1 MASRYNDIVTLR
13 SMKPAY
19 NIRYEGPD
27 DWKTFI
33 ANDQF
38 NDLLR
43 KTISAVRNN
52 DADNHK
58 AIWIAGTY
66 GSGKSHAGAVLKHL
80 LCDSVEDIKEYVEE
94 EYHDSKYDVLRN
106 SLLTL
111 RQGVRLFPVN
121 LYGQQ
126 DIAHEADLSL
136 QIQKEVKNALKKEG
150 ISITVKTD
158 FDNYIQHI
166 DSEPAFW
173 DLLIQNNIELKSVAP
188 DTNKLKSRLRSCDT
202 EVLDRMRMAL
212 RNGGFSIPLQTA
224 NLQNWLFEVQDELRK
239 QGIYR
244 GLLIIWD
251 EFTDIVRSDIGVQLL
266 KILQDIAEAMMSPE
280 NDSYFLF
287 LSHPSALNSLKEAE
301 RTQTMGRYHYVTYN
315 METVSAF
322 RIMSKKFKVE
332 DWDAYESHRRY
343 FCSVLD
349 ELLTEFSFSSTDPVQ
364 TKKDLSNLFPLH
376 PATANL
382 ATYFAREA
390 GSSSRSVFEFLACDA
405 VKAFFDDEAVY
416 ANNETITSDYLWDYV
431 QEYFESDSV
440 RFGAVTERFN
450 SNHVTVEAQ
459 GHDYLAVFKG
469 ILLLNALNNIANESS
484 VTPSEENILK
494 LYEGTMIY
502 DNVPSILSY
511 FNEKGIIQ
519 RQPDGNYS
527 ILYTALPSNEIQGIK
542 DELRNSTYLYTEE
555 VVNFGGIAKALMD
568 KWTQKATRQ
577 ITFKFFS
584 LSSNEYVLLNKIEN
598 FQRNAASYSV
608 ALAIFVGRTSQ
619 ELQELHA
626 IAHKAAKDER
636 FQNVCF
642 FVAETPMGEKNYE
655 RFIEYQ
661 ANATCA
667 QKHGLA
673 DQKETYSKNS
683 SEMVANWM
691 NEVRGGSITWYL
703 RQEQGVIAGSKIGST
718 VNIEIAPKIFTA
730 GLESL
735 PLIQM
740 RMSNTYWKK
749 LSVKAT
755 VDAVLSFNTKEEV
768 LSKLVP
774 QAKHVDFLFQ
784 DSIDDNLEWKSD
796 VDENHPLKLVSD
808 YIDSVLKRYKT
819 NNQVFNLGDKLQE
832 LTMPPFG
839 LFQSYGPMAMVAYA
853 MRKYVGK
860 IFDTNGKPRTAKHLV
875 DDVVE
880 VFKAWDSGK
889 SSTKLNFMFESKEA
903 GSITKNLIKRFKLDK
918 LPGYS
923 DVSSLTDARWAM
935 TNEYAT
941 KVGYPLWS
949 LKYVPDCSEEN
960 KQLIDGIIKVISDSE
975 SVKNP
980 ALMTMVAEGLKNNI
994 DLGNLLL
1001 ESANNFEKGFK
1012 NYVMS
1017 LDYIDL
1023 MEDEFAEAKTFLDGH
1038 LEGTVGLWSER
1049 GVEDTLKNWRLAQ
1062 QQERL
1067 REENKKRFHEE
1078 QEKYKNEDSD
1088 AANPGSTSTTPSWM
1102 SSDDGTDGK
1111 STPNIAA
1118 EPKAETFEMKA
1129 KRSEV
1134 ARKVMPLASNQQLR
1148 NLLQDLCDNG
1158 DMQTLDIIMKYV

>member
-1 MASRYNDIVTLR
+1 MATKYNDIVTLR

-19 NIRYEGPD
+19 NIKYEGPE
-27 DWKTFI
+27 DWKSFI

-58 AIWIAGTY
+58 PIWIAGTY

-80 LCDSVEDIKEYVEE
+80 LCDSIDKITEYVDE
-94 EYHDSKYDVLRN
+94 EYHDSKYDLLRN
-106 SLLTL
+106 SLMNL
-111 RQGVRLFPVN
+111 RHDTRLFPVN

-136 QIQKEVKNALKKEG
+136 QLQKEVKNALKKEG
-150 ISITVKTD
+150 ISITVQTD

-166 DSEPAFW
+166 ENEPAFW
-173 DLLIQNNIELKSVAP
+173 EMLIQNNDELRSVAP
-188 DTNKLKSRLRSCDT
+188 STDKLKSRLRSCDT

-212 RNGGFSIPLQTA
+212 RNGGYSIPLQTA
-224 NLQNWLFEVQDELRK
+224 NLQTWLFEVQGELRK
-239 QGIYR
+239 QGTYK

-266 KILQDIAEAMMSPE
+266 KILQNIAEAMMNPE

-332 DWDAYESHRRY
+332 DREKYELHRQY
-343 FCSVLD
+343 FCSILD
-349 ELLTEFSFSSTDPVQ
+349 ELLTEFSSSSTDPSQ
-364 TKKDLSNLFPLH
+364 TKADLSNLFPLH

-390 GSSSRSVFEFLACDA
+390 GSSSRSVFEFLASNE
-405 VKAFFDDEAVY
+405 VKAFFDDEEAY
-416 ANNETITSDYLWDYV
+416 ANKETITSDYLWDYV

-459 GHDYLAVFKG
+459 GNEYLAVFKG
-469 ILLLNALNNIANESS
+469 VLLLNALNNIANESS

-494 LYEGTMIY
+494 LFEGTMLY
-502 DNVPSILSY
+502 DNVPVILAY

-542 DELRNSTYLYTEE
+542 DDLRKTTYLYTDE
-555 VVNFGGIAKALMD
+555 VIAYGGVANAMIDRWLL
-568 KWTQKATRQ
+568 KATRQ
-577 ITFKFFS
+577 VSFKFFS
-584 LSSNEYVLLNKIEN
+584 LSSNEYVLLNKLEN
-598 FQRNAASYSV
+598 FARTVLSYSV
-608 ALAIFVGRTSQ
+608 VLAIFVGRTKQ
-619 ELQELHA
+619 ELLELQA
-626 IAHKAAKDER
+626 IVEKAVKDER
-636 FQNVCF
+636 FQKICF
-642 FVAETPMGEKNYE
+642 FVVETPMDEKKYE

-683 SEMVANWM
+683 EEMISNWM
-691 NEVRGGSITWYL
+691 SEIRSGSITWYL
-703 RQEQGVIAGSKIGST
+703 HSEQGVISGSKIASALNT
-718 VNIEIAPKIFTA
+718 NIAPKIFTA

-735 PLIQM
+735 MLIQM
-740 RMSNTYWKK
+740 RSSNTYWKK
-749 LSVKAT
+749 ASVKAT
-755 VDAVLSFNTKEEV
+755 VDSVLSYNTKQEV
-768 LSKLVP
+768 YDKLVP
-774 QAKHVDFLFQ
+774 QAKHVEYLFQ
-784 DSIDDNLEWKSD
+784 DSLDDNLEWKQD
-796 VDENHPLKLVSD
+796 VGEEHPLKKVSN
-808 YIDSVLKRYKT
+808 YIDSVLKRYRT
-819 NNQVFNLGDKLQE
+819 NNQVFNLGEKLLD
-832 LTMPPFG
+832 LTKPPYG
-839 LFQSYGPMAMVAYA
+839 LFQSYGPMAMVAFA

-875 DDVVE
+875 DDIVE
-880 VFKAWDSGK
+880 MFKVWESGK
-889 SSTKLNFMFESKEA
+889 TSTKLNFMFESKEA
-903 GSITKNLIKRFKLDK
+903 GSITKNLIKRFKLDR

-935 TNEYAT
+935 THEYSAS
-941 KVGYPLWS
+941 VGYPLWS
-949 LKYVPDCSEEN
+949 LKYVPECSDEN
-960 KQLIDGIIKVISDSE
+960 RELIDGIIKVITDSE

-980 ALMTMVAEGLKNNI
+980 QLMSKVAEGLKNNI

-1001 ESANNFEKGFK
+1001 ESANNFEIGFK
-1012 NYVMS
+1012 NYVMT
-1017 LDYIDL
+1017 LEYIN
-1023 MEDEFAEAKTFLDGH
+1023 MTEPEFAEAKQFLEGH
-1038 LEGTVGLWSER
+1038 LEGTIGLWTER

-1062 QQERL
+1062 QQQRL
-1067 REENKKRFHEE
+1067 REENGKRYQEE
-1078 QEKYKNEDSD
+1078 REKFKRAAAQQGETSD
-1088 AANPGSTSTTPSWM
+1088 ATPAWM
-1102 SSDDGTDGK
+1102 NTDGNGQENYK
-1111 STPNIAA
+1111 LAA
-1118 EPKAETFEMKA
+1118 DPQGETQELKM
-1129 KRSEV
+1129 KRSDV
-1134 ARKVMPLASNQQLR
+1134 AKKVMPLASSQMMR
-1148 NLLQDLCDNG
+1148 ELLKDLCENADE
-1158 DMQTLDIIMKYV
+1158 QTLNIIIKHVG

>member
-1 MASRYNDIVTLR
+1 MATKYNDIVTLR

-19 NIRYEGPD
+19 NIKYEGPD
-27 DWKTFI
+27 DWKSFI

-58 AIWIAGTY
+58 PIWIAGTY

-80 LCDSVEDIKEYVEE
+80 LCDSIDKITEYVDE
-94 EYHDSKYDVLRN
+94 EYHDSKYDLLRN
-106 SLLTL
+106 SLMNL
-111 RQGVRLFPVN
+111 RHDTRLFPVN

-136 QIQKEVKNALKKEG
+136 QLQKEVKNALKKEG
-150 ISITVKTD
+150 ISITVQTD

-166 DSEPAFW
+166 ENEPAFW
-173 DLLIQNNIELKSVAP
+173 EMLIQNNDELRSVAP
-188 DTNKLKSRLRSCDT
+188 STDKLKSRLRSCDT

-212 RNGGFSIPLQTA
+212 RNGGYSIPLQTA
-224 NLQNWLFEVQDELRK
+224 NLQNWLFEVQGELRK
-239 QGIYR
+239 QGTYK

-266 KILQDIAEAMMSPE
+266 KILQNIAEAMMSPE

-332 DWDAYESHRRY
+332 DREKYELHRQY
-343 FCSVLD
+343 FCSILD
-349 ELLTEFSFSSTDPVQ
+349 ELLTEFSSSSTDPSQ
-364 TKKDLSNLFPLH
+364 TKADLSNLFPLH

-390 GSSSRSVFEFLACDA
+390 GSSSRSVFEFLACNE
-405 VKAFFDDEAVY
+405 VKAFFDDEEAY
-416 ANNETITSDYLWDYV
+416 ANKETITSDYLWDYV

-459 GHDYLAVFKG
+459 GNEYLAVFKG
-469 ILLLNALNNIANESS
+469 VLLLNALNNIANESS
-484 VTPSEENILK
+484 VTPSEENIFK
-494 LYEGTMIY
+494 LFEGTMLY
-502 DNVPSILSY
+502 DNVPAILAY

-542 DELRNSTYLYTEE
+542 DDLRKTTYLYTDE
-555 VVNFGGIAKALMD
+555 VIAYGGVANAMIDRWLL
-568 KWTQKATRQ
+568 KATRQ
-577 ITFKFFS
+577 VSFKFFS
-584 LSSNEYVLLNKIEN
+584 LSSNEYVLLNKLEN
-598 FQRNAASYSV
+598 FARTALSYSV
-608 ALAIFVGRTSQ
+608 VLAIFVGRTKQ
-619 ELQELHA
+619 ELLELQA
-626 IAHKAAKDER
+626 IVEKAVKDER
-636 FQNVCF
+636 FQKICF
-642 FVAETPMGEKNYE
+642 FVVETPMDEKKYE

-683 SEMVANWM
+683 EEMISNWM
-691 NEVRGGSITWYL
+691 SEIRSGSITWYL
-703 RQEQGVIAGSKIGST
+703 HSEQGVISGSKIASALNT
-718 VNIEIAPKIFTA
+718 NIAPKIFTA

-735 PLIQM
+735 MLIQM
-740 RMSNTYWKK
+740 RSSNTYWKK
-749 LSVKAT
+749 ASVKAT
-755 VDAVLSFNTKEEV
+755 VDSVLSYNTKQEV
-768 LSKLVP
+768 YDKLVP
-774 QAKHVDFLFQ
+774 QAKHVEYLFQ
-784 DSIDDNLEWKSD
+784 DSLDDNLEWKQD
-796 VDENHPLKLVSD
+796 VGEEHPLKKVSN
-808 YIDSVLKRYKT
+808 YIDSVLKRYRT
-819 NNQVFNLGDKLQE
+819 NNQVFNLGEKLLD
-832 LTMPPFG
+832 LTKPPYG
-839 LFQSYGPMAMVAYA
+839 LFQSYGPMAMVAFA

-875 DDVVE
+875 DDIVE
-880 VFKAWDSGK
+880 MFKVWESGK
-889 SSTKLNFMFESKEA
+889 TSTKLNFMFESKEA
-903 GSITKNLIKRFKLDK
+903 GSITKNLIKRFKLDR

-935 TNEYAT
+935 THEYSAS
-941 KVGYPLWS
+941 VGYPLWS
-949 LKYVPDCSEEN
+949 LKYVPECSDEN
-960 KQLIDGIIKVISDSE
+960 RELIDGIIKVITDSE

-980 ALMTMVAEGLKNNI
+980 QLMSRVAEGLKNNI

-1001 ESANNFEKGFK
+1001 ESANNFETGFK
-1012 NYVMS
+1012 NYVMT
-1017 LDYIDL
+1017 LEYIN
-1023 MEDEFAEAKTFLDGH
+1023 MTEPEFAEAKQFLEGH
-1038 LEGTVGLWSER
+1038 LEGTIGLWTER

-1062 QQERL
+1062 QQQRL
-1067 REENKKRFHEE
+1067 REENGKRYQEE
-1078 QEKYKNEDSD
+1078 REKFKRATAQQDE
-1088 AANPGSTSTTPSWM
+1088 TSGATPAWM
-1102 SSDDGTDGK
+1102 NTDGNGQENSK
-1111 STPNIAA
+1111 LAA
-1118 EPKAETFEMKA
+1118 DPQGETQELKM
-1129 KRSEV
+1129 KRSDV
-1134 ARKVMPLASNQQLR
+1134 AKKVMPLASSQMMR
-1148 NLLQDLCDNG
+1148 ELLKDLCENADE
-1158 DMQTLDIIMKYV
+1158 QTLNIIIKHVG

>member
-1 MASRYNDIVTLR
+1 MATKYNDIVTLR

-19 NIRYEGPD
+19 NIKYEGPD
-27 DWKTFI
+27 DWKSFI

-58 AIWIAGTY
+58 PIWIAGTY

-80 LCDSVEDIKEYVEE
+80 LCDSIDKITEYVDE
-94 EYHDSKYDVLRN
+94 EYHDSKYDLLRN
-106 SLLTL
+106 SLMNL
-111 RQGVRLFPVN
+111 RHDTRLFPVN

-136 QIQKEVKNALKKEG
+136 QLQKEVKNALKKEG
-150 ISITVKTD
+150 ISITVQTD

-166 DSEPAFW
+166 ENEPAFW
-173 DLLIQNNIELKSVAP
+173 EMLIQNNDELRSVAP
-188 DTNKLKSRLRSCDT
+188 STDKLKSRLRSCDT

-212 RNGGFSIPLQTA
+212 RNGGYSIPLQTA
-224 NLQNWLFEVQDELRK
+224 NLQNWLFEVQGELRK
-239 QGIYR
+239 QGTYK

-266 KILQDIAEAMMSPE
+266 KILQNIVEAMMSPE

-332 DWDAYESHRRY
+332 DREKYELHRQY
-343 FCSVLD
+343 FCSILD
-349 ELLTEFSFSSTDPVQ
+349 ELLTEFSSSSTDPSQ
-364 TKKDLSNLFPLH
+364 TKADLSNLFPLH

-390 GSSSRSVFEFLACDA
+390 GSSSRSVFEFLACNE
-405 VKAFFDDEAVY
+405 VKAFFDDEETY
-416 ANNETITSDYLWDYV
+416 ANKETITSDYLWDYV

-440 RFGAVTERFN
+440 RFGAVTEKFN

-459 GHDYLAVFKG
+459 GNEYLAVFKG
-469 ILLLNALNNIANESS
+469 VLLLNALNNIANESS

-494 LYEGTMIY
+494 LFEGTMLY
-502 DNVPSILSY
+502 DNVPAILAY

-542 DELRNSTYLYTEE
+542 DDLRKTTYLYTDE
-555 VVNFGGIAKALMD
+555 VIVYGGVANAMIDRWLL
-568 KWTQKATRQ
+568 KATRQ
-577 ITFKFFS
+577 VSFKFFS
-584 LSSNEYVLLNKIEN
+584 LSSNEYVLLNKLEN
-598 FQRNAASYSV
+598 FSRTALSYSV
-608 ALAIFVGRTSQ
+608 VLAIFVGRTKQ
-619 ELQELHA
+619 ELIELQA
-626 IAHKAAKDER
+626 IVEKAVKDER
-636 FQNVCF
+636 FLKICF
-642 FVAETPMGEKNYE
+642 FVVQTPMDEKKYE

-683 SEMVANWM
+683 EEMISNWM
-691 NEVRGGSITWYL
+691 SEIRSGSITWYL
-703 RQEQGVIAGSKIGST
+703 HSEQGVISGSKIASALNT
-718 VNIEIAPKIFTA
+718 NIAPKIFTA

-735 PLIQM
+735 MLIQM
-740 RMSNTYWKK
+740 RNSNTYWKK
-749 LSVKAT
+749 ASVKAT
-755 VDAVLSFNTKEEV
+755 VDSVLSYNTKQEV
-768 LSKLVP
+768 YDKLVP
-774 QAKHVDFLFQ
+774 QAKHVEYLFQ
-784 DSIDDNLEWKSD
+784 DSLDDNLEWKQD
-796 VDENHPLKLVSD
+796 VGDEHPLKKVSN
-808 YIDSVLKRYKT
+808 YIDSVLKRYRT
-819 NNQVFNLGDKLQE
+819 NNQVFNLGEKLLD
-832 LTMPPFG
+832 LTKPPYG
-839 LFQSYGPMAMVAYA
+839 LFQSYGPMAMVAFA

-875 DDVVE
+875 DDIVE
-880 VFKAWDSGK
+880 MFKVWESGK
-889 SSTKLNFMFESKEA
+889 TSNKLNFMFESKEA
-903 GSITKNLIKRFKLDK
+903 GSITKNLIKRFKLDR

-935 TNEYAT
+935 THEYSAS
-941 KVGYPLWS
+941 VGYPLWS
-949 LKYVPDCSEEN
+949 LKYVPECSDEN
-960 KQLIDGIIKVISDSE
+960 RELIDGIIKVITDSE

-980 ALMTMVAEGLKNNI
+980 QLMSRVAEGLKNNI

-1012 NYVMS
+1012 NYVMG
-1017 LDYIDL
+1017 LEYIN
-1023 MEDEFAEAKTFLDGH
+1023 MTEPEFAEAKAFLGGH
-1038 LEGTVGLWSER
+1038 LEGTIGLWTER
-1049 GVEDTLKNWRLAQ
+1049 GVEDTLKNWRLDQ

-1067 REENKKRFHEE
+1067 RQENQKRFEEE
-1078 QEKYKNEDSD
+1078 QKRYKGEATTQGGNDKGVSTWMNNGSQVGGETATMAASPQFESQVMKEKRNV
-1088 AANPGSTSTTPSWM
+1088 
-1102 SSDDGTDGK
+1102 
-1111 STPNIAA
+1111 I
-1118 EPKAETFEMKA
+1118 
-1129 KRSEV
+1129 
-1134 ARKVMPLASNQQLR
+1134 ARKVMPLASNQMLR
-1148 NLLQDLCDNG
+1148 DLLQDLCENADE
-1158 DMQTLDIIMKYV
+1158 QTLNIILKHV

>member
-1 MASRYNDIVTLR
+1 MATKYNDIVTLR

-19 NIRYEGPD
+19 NIKYEGPD
-27 DWKTFI
+27 DWKSFI

-58 AIWIAGTY
+58 PIWIAGTY

-80 LCDSVEDIKEYVEE
+80 LCDSIDKITEYVDE
-94 EYHDSKYDVLRN
+94 EYHDSKYDLLRN
-106 SLLTL
+106 SLMNL
-111 RQGVRLFPVN
+111 RHDTRLFPVN

-136 QIQKEVKNALKKEG
+136 QLQKEVKNALKKEG
-150 ISITVKTD
+150 ISITVQTD

-166 DSEPAFW
+166 ENEPAFW
-173 DLLIQNNIELKSVAP
+173 EMLIQNNDELRSVAP
-188 DTNKLKSRLRSCDT
+188 STDKLKSRLRSCDT
-202 EVLDRMRMAL
+202 EVLNRMRMAL
-212 RNGGFSIPLQTA
+212 RNGGYSIPLQTA
-224 NLQNWLFEVQDELRK
+224 NLQNWLFEVQGELRK
-239 QGIYR
+239 QGTYK

-266 KILQDIAEAMMSPE
+266 KILQNIAEAMMSPE

-332 DWDAYESHRRY
+332 DWEKYELHRQY
-343 FCSVLD
+343 FCSILD
-349 ELLTEFSFSSTDPVQ
+349 ELLTEFSSSSTDPSQ
-364 TKKDLSNLFPLH
+364 TKADLSNLFPLH

-390 GSSSRSVFEFLACDA
+390 GSSSRSVFEFLACNE
-405 VKAFFDDEAVY
+405 VKAFFDDEEAY
-416 ANNETITSDYLWDYV
+416 ANKETITSDYLWDYV

-459 GHDYLAVFKG
+459 GNEYLAVFKG
-469 ILLLNALNNIANESS
+469 VLLLNALNNIANESS

-494 LYEGTMIY
+494 LFEGTMLY
-502 DNVPSILSY
+502 DNVPAILAY

-542 DELRNSTYLYTEE
+542 DDLRKTTYLYTDE
-555 VVNFGGIAKALMD
+555 VIVYGGVANAMIDRWLL
-568 KWTQKATRQ
+568 KATRQ
-577 ITFKFFS
+577 VSFKFFS
-584 LSSNEYVLLNKIEN
+584 LSSNEYVLLNKLEN
-598 FQRNAASYSV
+598 FSRTALSYSV
-608 ALAIFVGRTSQ
+608 VLAIFVGRTKQ
-619 ELQELHA
+619 ELLELQA
-626 IAHKAAKDER
+626 IVEKTVKDER
-636 FQNVCF
+636 FQKICF
-642 FVAETPMGEKNYE
+642 FVVETPMDEKKYE

-683 SEMVANWM
+683 EEMISNWM
-691 NEVRGGSITWYL
+691 SEIRSGSITWYL
-703 RQEQGVIAGSKIGST
+703 HSEQGVISGSKIASALNT
-718 VNIEIAPKIFTA
+718 NIAPKIFTA

-735 PLIQM
+735 MLIQM
-740 RMSNTYWKK
+740 RSSNTYWKK
-749 LSVKAT
+749 ASVKAT
-755 VDAVLSFNTKEEV
+755 VDSVLSYNTKQEV
-768 LSKLVP
+768 YDKLVP
-774 QAKHVDFLFQ
+774 QAKHVEYLFQ
-784 DSIDDNLEWKSD
+784 DSLDDNLEWKQD
-796 VDENHPLKLVSD
+796 VGEEHPLKKVSN
-808 YIDSVLKRYKT
+808 YIDSVLKRYRT
-819 NNQVFNLGDKLQE
+819 NNQVFNLGEKLLD
-832 LTMPPFG
+832 LTKPPYG
-839 LFQSYGPMAMVAYA
+839 LFQSYGPMAMVAFA

-875 DDVVE
+875 DDIVE
-880 VFKAWDSGK
+880 MFKVWESGK
-889 SSTKLNFMFESKEA
+889 TSTKLNFMFESKEA
-903 GSITKNLIKRFKLDK
+903 GSITKNLIKRFKLDR

-935 TNEYAT
+935 THEYSAS
-941 KVGYPLWS
+941 VGYPLWS
-949 LKYVPDCSEEN
+949 LKYVPECSDEN
-960 KQLIDGIIKVISDSE
+960 RELIDGIIKVITDSE

-980 ALMTMVAEGLKNNI
+980 QLMSRVAEGLKNNI

-1001 ESANNFEKGFK
+1001 ESANNFETGFK
-1012 NYVMS
+1012 NYVMT
-1017 LDYIDL
+1017 LEYIN
-1023 MEDEFAEAKTFLDGH
+1023 MTEPEFAEAKQFLEGH
-1038 LEGTVGLWSER
+1038 LEGTIGLWTER

-1062 QQERL
+1062 QQQRL
-1067 REENKKRFHEE
+1067 REENGKRYQEE
-1078 QEKYKNEDSD
+1078 REKFKR
-1088 AANPGSTSTTPSWM
+1088 AAAQQGETSGAIPAWM
-1102 SSDDGTDGK
+1102 NTDGNGQENPK
-1111 STPNIAA
+1111 LAA
-1118 EPKAETFEMKA
+1118 DPQGETQELKM
-1129 KRSEV
+1129 KRSDV
-1134 ARKVMPLASNQQLR
+1134 AKKVMPLASSQMVR
-1148 NLLQDLCDNG
+1148 ELLKDLCENADE
-1158 DMQTLDIIMKYV
+1158 QTLNIIIKHVG

>member
-1 MASRYNDIVTLR
+1 MATKYNDIVTLR

-19 NIRYEGPD
+19 NIKYEGPD
-27 DWKTFI
+27 DWKSFI

-58 AIWIAGTY
+58 PIWIAGTY

-80 LCDSVEDIKEYVEE
+80 LCDSIDKITEYVDE
-94 EYHDSKYDVLRN
+94 EYHDSKYDLLRN
-106 SLLTL
+106 SLMNL
-111 RQGVRLFPVN
+111 RHNTRLFPVN

-136 QIQKEVKNALKKEG
+136 QLQKEVKNALKKEG
-150 ISITVKTD
+150 ISITVQTD

-166 DSEPAFW
+166 ENEPAFW
-173 DLLIQNNIELKSVAP
+173 EMLIQNNDELRSVAP
-188 DTNKLKSRLRSCDT
+188 STDKLKSRLRSCDT

-212 RNGGFSIPLQTA
+212 RNGGYSIPLQTA
-224 NLQNWLFEVQDELRK
+224 NLQNWLFEVQGELRK
-239 QGIYR
+239 QGTYK

-266 KILQDIAEAMMSPE
+266 KILQNIAEAMMSPE

-332 DWDAYESHRRY
+332 DREKYELHRQY
-343 FCSVLD
+343 FCSILD
-349 ELLTEFSFSSTDPVQ
+349 ELLTEFSSSSTDPSQ
-364 TKKDLSNLFPLH
+364 TKADLSNLFPLH

-390 GSSSRSVFEFLACDA
+390 GSSSRSVFEFLACNE
-405 VKAFFDDEAVY
+405 VKAFFDDEEAY
-416 ANNETITSDYLWDYV
+416 ANKETITSDYLWDYV

-459 GHDYLAVFKG
+459 GNEYLAVFKG
-469 ILLLNALNNIANESS
+469 VLLLNALNNIANESS

-494 LYEGTMIY
+494 LFEGTMLY
-502 DNVPSILSY
+502 DNVPAILAY

-542 DELRNSTYLYTEE
+542 DDLRKTTYLYTDE
-555 VVNFGGIAKALMD
+555 VIVYGGVANAMID
-568 KWTQKATRQ
+568 KWLLKATRQ
-577 ITFKFFS
+577 VSFKFFS
-584 LSSNEYVLLNKIEN
+584 LSSNEYVLLNKLEN
-598 FQRNAASYSV
+598 FSRTALSYSV
-608 ALAIFVGRTSQ
+608 VLAIFVGRTKQ
-619 ELQELHA
+619 ELLELQA
-626 IAHKAAKDER
+626 IVEKAVNDER
-636 FQNVCF
+636 FLKICF
-642 FVAETPMGEKNYE
+642 FVVETPMDEKKYE

-683 SEMVANWM
+683 EEMISNWM
-691 NEVRGGSITWYL
+691 SEIRSGSITWYL
-703 RQEQGVIAGSKIGST
+703 HSEQGVISGSKIASALNT
-718 VNIEIAPKIFTA
+718 NIAPKIFTA

-735 PLIQM
+735 MLIQM
-740 RMSNTYWKK
+740 RSSNTYWKK
-749 LSVKAT
+749 ASVKAT
-755 VDAVLSFNTKEEV
+755 VDSVLSYNTKLEV
-768 LSKLVP
+768 YDKLVP
-774 QAKHVDFLFQ
+774 QAKHVEYLFQ
-784 DSIDDNLEWKSD
+784 DSLDDNLEWKQD
-796 VDENHPLKLVSD
+796 VDEEHPLKKVSN
-808 YIDSVLKRYKT
+808 YIDSVLKRYRT
-819 NNQVFNLGDKLQE
+819 NNQVFNLGEKLLD
-832 LTMPPFG
+832 LTKPPYG
-839 LFQSYGPMAMVAYA
+839 LFQSYGPMAMVAFA
-853 MRKYVGK
+853 MLKYVGK

-875 DDVVE
+875 DDIVE
-880 VFKAWDSGK
+880 MFKVWESGK
-889 SSTKLNFMFESKEA
+889 TSTKLNFMFESKEA
-903 GSITKNLIKRFKLDK
+903 GSITKNLIKRFKLDR

-935 TNEYAT
+935 THEYSAS
-941 KVGYPLWS
+941 VGYPLWS
-949 LKYVPDCSEEN
+949 LKYVPECSDEN
-960 KQLIDGIIKVISDSE
+960 RELIDGIIKVITDSE

-980 ALMTMVAEGLKNNI
+980 QLMSRVAEGLKNNI

-1001 ESANNFEKGFK
+1001 ESANNFETGFK
-1012 NYVMS
+1012 NYVMT
-1017 LDYIDL
+1017 LEYIN
-1023 MEDEFAEAKTFLDGH
+1023 MTESEFAEAKQFLEGH
-1038 LEGTVGLWSER
+1038 LEGTIGLWTER

-1062 QQERL
+1062 QQQRL
-1067 REENKKRFHEE
+1067 REENEKRYQEEREKFKRAAAQQGETSGATPAWMNTDGNE
-1078 QEKYKNEDSD
+1078 QENSKL
-1088 AANPGSTSTTPSWM
+1088 AA
-1102 SSDDGTDGK
+1102 D
-1111 STPNIAA
+1111 
-1118 EPKAETFEMKA
+1118 PKGETQELKM
-1129 KRSEV
+1129 KRSDV
-1134 ARKVMPLASNQQLR
+1134 AKKVMPLASSQMMR
-1148 NLLQDLCDNG
+1148 ELLKDLCENADE
-1158 DMQTLDIIMKYV
+1158 QTLNIIIKHVG

>member
-1 MASRYNDIVTLR
+1 MATKYNDIVTLR

-19 NIRYEGPD
+19 NIKYEGPD
-27 DWKTFI
+27 DWKSFI

-58 AIWIAGTY
+58 PIWIAGTY

-80 LCDSVEDIKEYVEE
+80 LCDSIDKITEYVDE
-94 EYHDSKYDVLRN
+94 EYHDSKYDLLRN
-106 SLLTL
+106 SLMNL
-111 RQGVRLFPVN
+111 RHDTRLFPVN

-136 QIQKEVKNALKKEG
+136 QLQKEVKNALKKEG
-150 ISITVKTD
+150 ISITVQTD

-166 DSEPAFW
+166 ENEPAFW
-173 DLLIQNNIELKSVAP
+173 EMLIQNNDELRSVAP
-188 DTNKLKSRLRSCDT
+188 STDKLKSRLRSCDT

-212 RNGGFSIPLQTA
+212 RNGGYSIPLQTA
-224 NLQNWLFEVQDELRK
+224 NLQNWLFEVQGELRK
-239 QGIYR
+239 QGTYK

-266 KILQDIAEAMMSPE
+266 KILQNIAEAMMSPE

-332 DWDAYESHRRY
+332 DREKYELHRQY
-343 FCSVLD
+343 FCSILD
-349 ELLTEFSFSSTDPVQ
+349 ELLTEFSSSSTDPSQ
-364 TKKDLSNLFPLH
+364 TKADLSNLFPLH

-390 GSSSRSVFEFLACDA
+390 GSSSRSVFEFLACNE
-405 VKAFFDDEAVY
+405 VKAFFDDEEAY
-416 ANNETITSDYLWDYV
+416 ANKETITSDYLWDYV

-459 GHDYLAVFKG
+459 GNEYLAVFKG
-469 ILLLNALNNIANESS
+469 VLLLNALNNIANESS

-494 LYEGTMIY
+494 LFEGTMLY
-502 DNVPSILSY
+502 DNVPAILAY

-542 DELRNSTYLYTEE
+542 DDLRKTTYLYTDE
-555 VVNFGGIAKALMD
+555 VIAYGGVANAMIDRWLL
-568 KWTQKATRQ
+568 KATRQ
-577 ITFKFFS
+577 VSFKFFS
-584 LSSNEYVLLNKIEN
+584 LSSNEYVLLNKLEN
-598 FQRNAASYSV
+598 FARTALSYSV
-608 ALAIFVGRTSQ
+608 VLAIFVGRTKQ
-619 ELQELHA
+619 ELLELQA
-626 IAHKAAKDER
+626 IVEKAVKDER
-636 FQNVCF
+636 FQKICF
-642 FVAETPMGEKNYE
+642 FVVETPMDEKKYE

-683 SEMVANWM
+683 EEMISNWM
-691 NEVRGGSITWYL
+691 SEIRSGSITWYL
-703 RQEQGVIAGSKIGST
+703 HSEQGVISGSKIASALNT
-718 VNIEIAPKIFTA
+718 NIAPKIFTA

-735 PLIQM
+735 MLIQM
-740 RMSNTYWKK
+740 RNSNTYWKK
-749 LSVKAT
+749 ASVKAT
-755 VDAVLSFNTKEEV
+755 VDSVLSYNTKQEV
-768 LSKLVP
+768 YDKLVP
-774 QAKHVDFLFQ
+774 QAKHVEYLFQ
-784 DSIDDNLEWKSD
+784 DSLDDNLEWKQD
-796 VDENHPLKLVSD
+796 VGEEHPLKKVSN
-808 YIDSVLKRYKT
+808 YIDSVLKRYRT
-819 NNQVFNLGDKLQE
+819 NNQVFNLGEKLLD
-832 LTMPPFG
+832 LTKPPYG
-839 LFQSYGPMAMVAYA
+839 LFQSYGPMAMVAFA

-875 DDVVE
+875 DDIVE
-880 VFKAWDSGK
+880 MFKVWESGK
-889 SSTKLNFMFESKEA
+889 TSTKLNFMFESKEA
-903 GSITKNLIKRFKLDK
+903 GSITKNLIKRFKLDR

-935 TNEYAT
+935 THEYSAS
-941 KVGYPLWS
+941 VGYPLWS
-949 LKYVPDCSEEN
+949 LKYVPECSDEN
-960 KQLIDGIIKVISDSE
+960 RELIDGIIKVITDSE

-980 ALMTMVAEGLKNNI
+980 QLMSKVAEGLKNNI

-1001 ESANNFEKGFK
+1001 ESANNFETGFK
-1012 NYVMS
+1012 KYVMT
-1017 LDYIDL
+1017 LEYIN
-1023 MEDEFAEAKTFLDGH
+1023 MTEPEFAEAKQFLEGH
-1038 LEGTVGLWSER
+1038 LEGTIGLWTER
-1049 GVEDTLKNWRLAQ
+1049 GVEDTLKDWRLAQ
-1062 QQERL
+1062 QQQRL
-1067 REENKKRFHEE
+1067 REENGKRYQEE
-1078 QEKYKNEDSD
+1078 REKFKRAAAQQGETSD
-1088 AANPGSTSTTPSWM
+1088 ATPAWM
-1102 SSDDGTDGK
+1102 NTDGNGQENSK
-1111 STPNIAA
+1111 LVADPQG
-1118 EPKAETFEMKA
+1118 ETQELKM
-1129 KRSEV
+1129 KRSDV
-1134 ARKVMPLASNQQLR
+1134 AKKVMPLASSQMMR
-1148 NLLQDLCDNG
+1148 ELLKDLCENADE
-1158 DMQTLDIIMKYV
+1158 QTLNIIIKHVG

>member
-1 MASRYNDIVTLR
+1 MATKYNDIVTLR

-19 NIRYEGPD
+19 NIKYEGPD
-27 DWKTFI
+27 DWKSFI

-58 AIWIAGTY
+58 PIWIAGTY

-80 LCDSVEDIKEYVEE
+80 LCDSIDKITEYVDE
-94 EYHDSKYDVLRN
+94 EYHDSKYDLLRN
-106 SLLTL
+106 SLMNL
-111 RQGVRLFPVN
+111 RHDTRLFPVN

-136 QIQKEVKNALKKEG
+136 QLQKEVKNALKKEG
-150 ISITVKTD
+150 ISITVQTD

-166 DSEPAFW
+166 ENEPAFW
-173 DLLIQNNIELKSVAP
+173 EMLIQNNDELRSVAP
-188 DTNKLKSRLRSCDT
+188 STDKLKSRLRSCDT
-202 EVLDRMRMAL
+202 EVLNRMRMAL
-212 RNGGFSIPLQTA
+212 RNGGYSIPLQTA
-224 NLQNWLFEVQDELRK
+224 NLQNWLFEVQGELRK
-239 QGIYR
+239 QGTYK

-266 KILQDIAEAMMSPE
+266 KILQNIAEAMMSPE

-332 DWDAYESHRRY
+332 DWEKYELHRQY
-343 FCSVLD
+343 FCSILD
-349 ELLTEFSFSSTDPVQ
+349 ELLTEFSSSSTDPSQ
-364 TKKDLSNLFPLH
+364 TKADLSNLFPLH

-390 GSSSRSVFEFLACDA
+390 GSSSRSVFEFLACNE
-405 VKAFFDDEAVY
+405 VKAFFDDEEAY
-416 ANNETITSDYLWDYV
+416 ANKETITSDYLWDYV

-459 GHDYLAVFKG
+459 GNEYLAVFKG
-469 ILLLNALNNIANESS
+469 VLLLNALNNIANESS

-494 LYEGTMIY
+494 LFEGTMLY
-502 DNVPSILSY
+502 DNVPAILAY

-542 DELRNSTYLYTEE
+542 DDLRKTTYLYTDE
-555 VVNFGGIAKALMD
+555 VIVYGGVANAMIDRWLL
-568 KWTQKATRQ
+568 KATRQ
-577 ITFKFFS
+577 VSFKFFS
-584 LSSNEYVLLNKIEN
+584 LSSNEYVLLNKLEN
-598 FQRNAASYSV
+598 FSRTALSYSV
-608 ALAIFVGRTSQ
+608 VLAIFVGRTKQ
-619 ELQELHA
+619 ELLELQA
-626 IAHKAAKDER
+626 IVEKTVKDER
-636 FQNVCF
+636 FQKICF
-642 FVAETPMGEKNYE
+642 FVVETPMDEKKYE

-683 SEMVANWM
+683 EEMISNWM
-691 NEVRGGSITWYL
+691 SEIRSGSITWYL
-703 RQEQGVIAGSKIGST
+703 HSEQGVISGSKIASALNT
-718 VNIEIAPKIFTA
+718 NIAPKIFTA

-735 PLIQM
+735 MLIQM
-740 RMSNTYWKK
+740 RSSNTYWKK
-749 LSVKAT
+749 ASVKAT
-755 VDAVLSFNTKEEV
+755 VDSVLSYNTKQEV
-768 LSKLVP
+768 YDKLVP
-774 QAKHVDFLFQ
+774 QAKHVEYLFQ
-784 DSIDDNLEWKSD
+784 DSLDDNLEWKQD
-796 VDENHPLKLVSD
+796 VGEEHPLKKVSN
-808 YIDSVLKRYKT
+808 YIDSVLKRYRT
-819 NNQVFNLGDKLQE
+819 NNQVFNLGEKLLD
-832 LTMPPFG
+832 LTKPPYG
-839 LFQSYGPMAMVAYA
+839 LFQSYGPMAMVAFA

-875 DDVVE
+875 DDIVE
-880 VFKAWDSGK
+880 MFKVWESGK
-889 SSTKLNFMFESKEA
+889 TSTKLNFMFESKEA
-903 GSITKNLIKRFKLDK
+903 GSITKNLIKRFKLDR

-935 TNEYAT
+935 THEYSAS
-941 KVGYPLWS
+941 VGYPLWS
-949 LKYVPDCSEEN
+949 LKYVPECSDEN
-960 KQLIDGIIKVISDSE
+960 RELIDGIIKVITDSE

-980 ALMTMVAEGLKNNI
+980 QLMSRVAEGLKNNI

-1001 ESANNFEKGFK
+1001 ESANNFETGFK
-1012 NYVMS
+1012 NYVMT
-1017 LDYIDL
+1017 LEYIN
-1023 MEDEFAEAKTFLDGH
+1023 MTEPEFAEAKQFLEGH
-1038 LEGTVGLWSER
+1038 LEGTIGLWTER

-1062 QQERL
+1062 QQQRL
-1067 REENKKRFHEE
+1067 REENGKRYQEE
-1078 QEKYKNEDSD
+1078 REKFKR
-1088 AANPGSTSTTPSWM
+1088 AAAQQGETSGATPAWM
-1102 SSDDGTDGK
+1102 NTDGNGQENPK
-1111 STPNIAA
+1111 LAA
-1118 EPKAETFEMKA
+1118 DPQGETQELKM
-1129 KRSEV
+1129 KRSDV
-1134 ARKVMPLASNQQLR
+1134 AKKVMPLASSQMMR
-1148 NLLQDLCDNG
+1148 ELLKDLCENADE
-1158 DMQTLDIIMKYV
+1158 QTLNIIIKHVG

>member
-1 MASRYNDIVTLR
+1 MATKYNDIVTLR

-19 NIRYEGPD
+19 NIKYEGPD
-27 DWKTFI
+27 DWKSFI

-58 AIWIAGTY
+58 PIWIAGTY

-80 LCDSVEDIKEYVEE
+80 LCDSIDKITEYVDE
-94 EYHDSKYDVLRN
+94 EYHDSKYDLLRN
-106 SLLTL
+106 SLMNL
-111 RQGVRLFPVN
+111 RHDTRLFPVN

-136 QIQKEVKNALKKEG
+136 QLQKEVKNALKKEG
-150 ISITVKTD
+150 ISITVQTD

-166 DSEPAFW
+166 ENEPAFW
-173 DLLIQNNIELKSVAP
+173 EMLIQNNDELRSVAP
-188 DTNKLKSRLRSCDT
+188 STDKLKSRLRSCDT
-202 EVLDRMRMAL
+202 EVLNRMRMAL
-212 RNGGFSIPLQTA
+212 RNGGYSIPLQTA
-224 NLQNWLFEVQDELRK
+224 NLQNWLFEVQGELRK
-239 QGIYR
+239 QGTYK

-266 KILQDIAEAMMSPE
+266 KILQNIAEAMMSPE

-332 DWDAYESHRRY
+332 DREKYELHRQY
-343 FCSVLD
+343 FCSILD
-349 ELLTEFSFSSTDPVQ
+349 ELLTEFSSSSTDPSQ
-364 TKKDLSNLFPLH
+364 TKADLSNLFPLH

-390 GSSSRSVFEFLACDA
+390 GSSSRSVFEFLACKE
-405 VKAFFDDEAVY
+405 VKAFFDDEEAY
-416 ANNETITSDYLWDYV
+416 ANKETITSDYLWDYV

-459 GHDYLAVFKG
+459 GNEYLAVFKG
-469 ILLLNALNNIANESS
+469 VLLLNALNNIANESS

-494 LYEGTMIY
+494 LFEGTMLY
-502 DNVPSILSY
+502 DNVPAILAY

-542 DELRNSTYLYTEE
+542 DDLRKTTYLYTDE
-555 VVNFGGIAKALMD
+555 VIVYGGVANAMIDRWLL
-568 KWTQKATRQ
+568 KATRQ
-577 ITFKFFS
+577 VSFKFFS
-584 LSSNEYVLLNKIEN
+584 LSSNEYVLLNKLEN
-598 FQRNAASYSV
+598 FSRTALSYSV
-608 ALAIFVGRTSQ
+608 VLAIFVGRTKQ
-619 ELQELHA
+619 ELLELQA
-626 IAHKAAKDER
+626 IVEKTVKDER
-636 FQNVCF
+636 FQKICF
-642 FVAETPMGEKNYE
+642 FVVETPMDEKKYE

-683 SEMVANWM
+683 EEMISNWM
-691 NEVRGGSITWYL
+691 SEIRSGSITWYL
-703 RQEQGVIAGSKIGST
+703 HSEQGVISGSKIASALNT
-718 VNIEIAPKIFTA
+718 NIAPKIFTA

-735 PLIQM
+735 MLIQM
-740 RMSNTYWKK
+740 RSSNTYWKK
-749 LSVKAT
+749 ASVKAT
-755 VDAVLSFNTKEEV
+755 VDSVLSYNTKQEV
-768 LSKLVP
+768 YDKLVP
-774 QAKHVDFLFQ
+774 QAKHVEYLFQ
-784 DSIDDNLEWKSD
+784 DSLDDNLEWKQD
-796 VDENHPLKLVSD
+796 VGEEHPLKKVSN
-808 YIDSVLKRYKT
+808 YIDSVLKRYRT
-819 NNQVFNLGDKLQE
+819 NNQVFNLGEKLLD
-832 LTMPPFG
+832 LTKPPYG
-839 LFQSYGPMAMVAYA
+839 LFQSYGPMAMVAFA

-875 DDVVE
+875 DDIVE
-880 VFKAWDSGK
+880 MFKVWESGK
-889 SSTKLNFMFESKEA
+889 TSTKLNFMFESKEA
-903 GSITKNLIKRFKLDK
+903 GSITKNLIKRFKLDR

-935 TNEYAT
+935 THEYSAS
-941 KVGYPLWS
+941 VGYPLWS
-949 LKYVPDCSEEN
+949 LKYVPECSDEN
-960 KQLIDGIIKVISDSE
+960 RELIDGIIKVITDSE

-980 ALMTMVAEGLKNNI
+980 QLMSRVAEGLKNNI

-1001 ESANNFEKGFK
+1001 ESANNFETGFK
-1012 NYVMS
+1012 NYVMT
-1017 LDYIDL
+1017 LEYIN
-1023 MEDEFAEAKTFLDGH
+1023 MTEPEFAEAKQFLEGH
-1038 LEGTVGLWSER
+1038 LEGTIGLWTER

-1062 QQERL
+1062 QQQRL
-1067 REENKKRFHEE
+1067 REENGKRYQEE
-1078 QEKYKNEDSD
+1078 REKFKR
-1088 AANPGSTSTTPSWM
+1088 AAAQQGETSGATPAWM
-1102 SSDDGTDGK
+1102 NTDGNGQENPK
-1111 STPNIAA
+1111 LAA
-1118 EPKAETFEMKA
+1118 DPQGETQELKM
-1129 KRSEV
+1129 KRSDV
-1134 ARKVMPLASNQQLR
+1134 AKKVMPLASSQMMR
-1148 NLLQDLCDNG
+1148 ELLKDLCENADE
-1158 DMQTLDIIMKYV
+1158 QTLNIIIKHVG

>member
-1 MASRYNDIVTLR
+1 MATKYNDIVTLR

-19 NIRYEGPD
+19 NIKYEGPE
-27 DWKTFI
+27 DWKSFI

-58 AIWIAGTY
+58 PIWIAGTY

-80 LCDSVEDIKEYVEE
+80 LCDSIDKITEYVDE
-94 EYHDSKYDVLRN
+94 EYHDSKYDLLRN
-106 SLLTL
+106 SLMNL
-111 RQGVRLFPVN
+111 RHDTRLFPVN

-136 QIQKEVKNALKKEG
+136 QLQKEVKNALKKEG
-150 ISITVKTD
+150 ITITVQTD

-166 DSEPAFW
+166 ENEPAFW
-173 DLLIQNNIELKSVAP
+173 EMLIQNNDELRSVAP
-188 DTNKLKSRLRSCDT
+188 STDKLKSRLRSCDT

-212 RNGGFSIPLQTA
+212 RNGGYSIPLQTA
-224 NLQNWLFEVQDELRK
+224 NLQTWLFEVQEELRK
-239 QGIYR
+239 QGTYK

-266 KILQDIAEAMMSPE
+266 KILQNIAEAMMNPE

-322 RIMSKKFKVE
+322 RIISKKFKVE
-332 DWDAYESHRRY
+332 DREKYELHRQY
-343 FCSVLD
+343 FCSILD
-349 ELLTEFSFSSTDPVQ
+349 ELLTEFSSSSTDPSQ
-364 TKKDLSNLFPLH
+364 TKADLSNLFPLH

-390 GSSSRSVFEFLACDA
+390 GSSSRSVFEFLACNE
-405 VKAFFDDEAVY
+405 VKAFFDDEEAY
-416 ANNETITSDYLWDYV
+416 ANKETITSDYLWDYV

-459 GHDYLAVFKG
+459 GNEYLAVFKG
-469 ILLLNALNNIANESS
+469 VLLLNALNNIANESS

-494 LYEGTMIY
+494 LFEGTMLY
-502 DNVPSILSY
+502 DNVPAILAY

-542 DELRNSTYLYTEE
+542 DDLRKTTYLYTDE
-555 VVNFGGIAKALMD
+555 VIAYGGVANAMIDRWLL
-568 KWTQKATRQ
+568 KATRQ
-577 ITFKFFS
+577 VSFKFFS
-584 LSSNEYVLLNKIEN
+584 LSSNEYVLLNKLEN
-598 FQRNAASYSV
+598 FARTALSYSV
-608 ALAIFVGRTSQ
+608 VLAIFVGRTKQ
-619 ELQELHA
+619 ELLELQA
-626 IAHKAAKDER
+626 IVEKAVKDER
-636 FQNVCF
+636 FQKICF
-642 FVAETPMGEKNYE
+642 FVVETPMDEKKYE

-683 SEMVANWM
+683 EEMISNWM
-691 NEVRGGSITWYL
+691 SEIRSGSITWYL
-703 RQEQGVIAGSKIGST
+703 HSEQGVISGSKIASALNT
-718 VNIEIAPKIFTA
+718 NIAPKIFTA

-735 PLIQM
+735 MLIQM
-740 RMSNTYWKK
+740 RSSNTYWKK
-749 LSVKAT
+749 ASVKAT
-755 VDAVLSFNTKEEV
+755 VDSVLSYNTKQEV
-768 LSKLVP
+768 YDKLVP
-774 QAKHVDFLFQ
+774 QAKHVEYLFQ
-784 DSIDDNLEWKSD
+784 DSLDDNLEWKQD
-796 VDENHPLKLVSD
+796 VGEEHPLKKVSN
-808 YIDSVLKRYKT
+808 YIDSVLKRYRT
-819 NNQVFNLGDKLQE
+819 NNQVFNLGEKLLD
-832 LTMPPFG
+832 LTKPPYG
-839 LFQSYGPMAMVAYA
+839 LFQSYGPMAMVAFA

-875 DDVVE
+875 DDIVE
-880 VFKAWDSGK
+880 MFKVWESGK
-889 SSTKLNFMFESKEA
+889 TSTKLNFMFESKEA
-903 GSITKNLIKRFKLDK
+903 GSITKNLIKRFKLDR

-935 TNEYAT
+935 THEYSAS
-941 KVGYPLWS
+941 VGYPLWS
-949 LKYVPDCSEEN
+949 LKYVPECSDEN
-960 KQLIDGIIKVISDSE
+960 RELIDGIIKVITDSE

-980 ALMTMVAEGLKNNI
+980 QLMSKVAEGLKNNI

-1001 ESANNFEKGFK
+1001 ESANNFETGFK
-1012 NYVMS
+1012 NYVMT
-1017 LDYIDL
+1017 LEYIN
-1023 MEDEFAEAKTFLDGH
+1023 MTEPEFAEAKQFLEGH
-1038 LEGTVGLWSER
+1038 LEGTIGLWTER

-1062 QQERL
+1062 QQQRL
-1067 REENKKRFHEE
+1067 REENGKRYQEE
-1078 QEKYKNEDSD
+1078 REKFKR
-1088 AANPGSTSTTPSWM
+1088 AAAQQGETSGATPAWM
-1102 SSDDGTDGK
+1102 NTDGNGQENSK
-1111 STPNIAA
+1111 LAA
-1118 EPKAETFEMKA
+1118 DPQGETQELKM
-1129 KRSEV
+1129 KRSDV
-1134 ARKVMPLASNQQLR
+1134 AKKVMPLASSQMMR
-1148 NLLQDLCDNG
+1148 ELLKDLCENADE
-1158 DMQTLDIIMKYV
+1158 QTLNIIIKHVG

>member
-1 MASRYNDIVTLR
+1 MATKYNDIVTLR

-19 NIRYEGPD
+19 NIKYEGPD
-27 DWKTFI
+27 DWKSFI

-58 AIWIAGTY
+58 PIWIAGTY

-80 LCDSVEDIKEYVEE
+80 LCDSIDKITEYVDE
-94 EYHDSKYDVLRN
+94 EYHDSKYDLLRN
-106 SLLTL
+106 SLMNL
-111 RQGVRLFPVN
+111 RHDTRLFPVN

-136 QIQKEVKNALKKEG
+136 QLQKEVKNALKKEG
-150 ISITVKTD
+150 ISITVQTD

-166 DSEPAFW
+166 ENEPAFW
-173 DLLIQNNIELKSVAP
+173 EMLIQNNDELRSVAP
-188 DTNKLKSRLRSCDT
+188 STDKLKSRLRSCDT

-212 RNGGFSIPLQTA
+212 RNGGYSIPLQTA
-224 NLQNWLFEVQDELRK
+224 NLQNWLFEVQGELRK
-239 QGIYR
+239 QGTYK

-266 KILQDIAEAMMSPE
+266 KILQNIAEAMMSPE

-332 DWDAYESHRRY
+332 DREKYELHRQY
-343 FCSVLD
+343 FCSILD
-349 ELLTEFSFSSTDPVQ
+349 ELLTEFSSSSTDPSQ
-364 TKKDLSNLFPLH
+364 TKADLSNLFPLH

-390 GSSSRSVFEFLACDA
+390 GSSSRSVFEFLACNE
-405 VKAFFDDEAVY
+405 VKAFFDDEEAY
-416 ANNETITSDYLWDYV
+416 ANKETITSDYLWDYV

-440 RFGAVTERFN
+440 RFGAVTEKFN

-459 GHDYLAVFKG
+459 GNEYLAVFKG
-469 ILLLNALNNIANESS
+469 VLLLNALNNIANESS

-494 LYEGTMIY
+494 LFEGTMLY
-502 DNVPSILSY
+502 DNVPAILAY

-542 DELRNSTYLYTEE
+542 DDLRKTTYLYTDE
-555 VVNFGGIAKALMD
+555 VIVYGGVANAMIDRWLL
-568 KWTQKATRQ
+568 KATRQ
-577 ITFKFFS
+577 VSFKFFS
-584 LSSNEYVLLNKIEN
+584 LSSNEYVLLNKLEN
-598 FQRNAASYSV
+598 FSRTALSYSV
-608 ALAIFVGRTSQ
+608 VLAIFVGRTKQ
-619 ELQELHA
+619 ELIELQA
-626 IAHKAAKDER
+626 IVEKAVKDER
-636 FQNVCF
+636 FLKICF
-642 FVAETPMGEKNYE
+642 FVVQTPMDEKKYE

-683 SEMVANWM
+683 EEMISNWM
-691 NEVRGGSITWYL
+691 SEIRSGSITWYL
-703 RQEQGVIAGSKIGST
+703 HSEQGVISGSKIASALNT
-718 VNIEIAPKIFTA
+718 NIAPKIFTA

-735 PLIQM
+735 MLIQM
-740 RMSNTYWKK
+740 RSSNTYWKK
-749 LSVKAT
+749 ASVKAT
-755 VDAVLSFNTKEEV
+755 VDSVLSYNTKQEV
-768 LSKLVP
+768 YDKLVP
-774 QAKHVDFLFQ
+774 QAKHVEYLFQ
-784 DSIDDNLEWKSD
+784 DSLDDNLEWKQD
-796 VDENHPLKLVSD
+796 VGDEHPLKKVSN
-808 YIDSVLKRYKT
+808 YIDSVLKRYRT
-819 NNQVFNLGDKLQE
+819 NNQVFNLGEKLLD
-832 LTMPPFG
+832 LTKPPYG
-839 LFQSYGPMAMVAYA
+839 LFQSYGPMAMVAFA

-875 DDVVE
+875 DDIVE
-880 VFKAWDSGK
+880 MFKVWESGK
-889 SSTKLNFMFESKEA
+889 TSNKLNFMFESKEA
-903 GSITKNLIKRFKLDK
+903 GSITKNLIKRFKLDR

-935 TNEYAT
+935 THEYST
-941 KVGYPLWS
+941 SVGYPLWS
-949 LKYVPDCSEEN
+949 LKYVPECSDEN
-960 KQLIDGIIKVISDSE
+960 RELIDGIIKVITDSE

-980 ALMTMVAEGLKNNI
+980 QLMSRVAEGLKNNI

-1012 NYVMS
+1012 NYVMG
-1017 LDYIDL
+1017 LEYIN
-1023 MEDEFAEAKTFLDGH
+1023 MTEPEFAEAKAFLGGH
-1038 LEGTVGLWSER
+1038 LEGTIGLWTER
-1049 GVEDTLKNWRLAQ
+1049 GVEDTLKNWRLDQ

-1067 REENKKRFHEE
+1067 RQENQKRFEEE
-1078 QEKYKNEDSD
+1078 QKRYKGEATTQGGNDKGVSTWMNNGSQVGGETATM
-1088 AANPGSTSTTPSWM
+1088 AASPQFESQ
-1102 SSDDGTDGK
+1102 
-1111 STPNIAA
+1111 
-1118 EPKAETFEMKA
+1118 EMKE
-1129 KRSEV
+1129 KRNV
-1134 ARKVMPLASNQQLR
+1134 IARKVMPLASNQMLR
-1148 NLLQDLCDNG
+1148 DLLQDLCENADE
-1158 DMQTLDIIMKYV
+1158 QTLNIIMKHV

>member
-1 MASRYNDIVTLR
+1 MATKYNDIVTLR

-19 NIRYEGPD
+19 NIKYEGPD
-27 DWKTFI
+27 DWKSFI

-58 AIWIAGTY
+58 PIWIAGTY

-80 LCDSVEDIKEYVEE
+80 LCDSIDKITEYVDE
-94 EYHDSKYDVLRN
+94 EYHDSKYDLLRN
-106 SLLTL
+106 SLMNL
-111 RQGVRLFPVN
+111 RHDTRLFPVN

-136 QIQKEVKNALKKEG
+136 QLQKEVKNALKKEG
-150 ISITVKTD
+150 ISITVQTD

-166 DSEPAFW
+166 ENEPAFW
-173 DLLIQNNIELKSVAP
+173 EMLIQNNDELRSVAP
-188 DTNKLKSRLRSCDT
+188 STDKLKSRLRSCDT

-212 RNGGFSIPLQTA
+212 RNGGYSIPLQTA
-224 NLQNWLFEVQDELRK
+224 NLQNWLFEVQGELRK
-239 QGIYR
+239 QGTYK

-266 KILQDIAEAMMSPE
+266 KILQNIAEAMMSPE

-332 DWDAYESHRRY
+332 DREKYELHRQY
-343 FCSVLD
+343 FCSILD
-349 ELLTEFSFSSTDPVQ
+349 ELLTEFSSSSTDPSQ
-364 TKKDLSNLFPLH
+364 TKADLSNLFPLH

-390 GSSSRSVFEFLACDA
+390 GSSSRSVFEFLACNE
-405 VKAFFDDEAVY
+405 VKAFFDDEEAY
-416 ANNETITSDYLWDYV
+416 ANKETITSDYLWDYV

-440 RFGAVTERFN
+440 RFGAVTEKFN

-459 GHDYLAVFKG
+459 GNEYLAVFKG
-469 ILLLNALNNIANESS
+469 VLLLNALNNIANESS

-494 LYEGTMIY
+494 LFEGTMLY
-502 DNVPSILSY
+502 DNVPAILAY

-542 DELRNSTYLYTEE
+542 DDLRKTTYLYTDE
-555 VVNFGGIAKALMD
+555 VIVYGGVANAMIDRWLL
-568 KWTQKATRQ
+568 KATRQ
-577 ITFKFFS
+577 VSFKFFS
-584 LSSNEYVLLNKIEN
+584 LSSNEYVLLNKLEN
-598 FQRNAASYSV
+598 FSRTALSYSV
-608 ALAIFVGRTSQ
+608 VLAIFVGRTKQ
-619 ELQELHA
+619 ELIELQA
-626 IAHKAAKDER
+626 IVEKAVKDER
-636 FQNVCF
+636 FLKICF
-642 FVAETPMGEKNYE
+642 FVVQTPMDEKKYE

-683 SEMVANWM
+683 EEMISNWM
-691 NEVRGGSITWYL
+691 SEIRSGSITWYL
-703 RQEQGVIAGSKIGST
+703 HSEQGVISGSKIASALNT
-718 VNIEIAPKIFTA
+718 NIAPKIFTA

-735 PLIQM
+735 MLIQM
-740 RMSNTYWKK
+740 RSSNTYWKK
-749 LSVKAT
+749 ASVKAT
-755 VDAVLSFNTKEEV
+755 VDSVLSYNTKQEV
-768 LSKLVP
+768 YDKLVP
-774 QAKHVDFLFQ
+774 QAKHVEYLFQ
-784 DSIDDNLEWKSD
+784 DSLDDNLEWKQD
-796 VDENHPLKLVSD
+796 VGDEHPLKKVSN
-808 YIDSVLKRYKT
+808 YIDSVLKRYRT
-819 NNQVFNLGDKLQE
+819 NNQVFNLGEKLLD
-832 LTMPPFG
+832 LTKPPYG
-839 LFQSYGPMAMVAYA
+839 LFQSYGPMAMVAFA

-875 DDVVE
+875 DDIVE
-880 VFKAWDSGK
+880 MFKVWESGK
-889 SSTKLNFMFESKEA
+889 TSNKLNFMFESKEA
-903 GSITKNLIKRFKLDK
+903 GSITKNLIKRFKLDR

-935 TNEYAT
+935 THEYSAS
-941 KVGYPLWS
+941 VGYPLWS
-949 LKYVPDCSEEN
+949 LKYVPECSDEN
-960 KQLIDGIIKVISDSE
+960 RELIDGIIKVITDSE

-980 ALMTMVAEGLKNNI
+980 QLMSKVAEGLKNNI

-1001 ESANNFEKGFK
+1001 ESANNFETGFK
-1012 NYVMS
+1012 NYVMT
-1017 LDYIDL
+1017 LEYIN
-1023 MEDEFAEAKTFLDGH
+1023 MTEPEFAEAKQFLEGH
-1038 LEGTVGLWSER
+1038 LEGTIGLWTER

-1062 QQERL
+1062 QQQRL
-1067 REENKKRFHEE
+1067 REENKKRYQEE
-1078 QEKYKNEDSD
+1078 REKFKRAAAQQGETSD
-1088 AANPGSTSTTPSWM
+1088 ATPAWM
-1102 SSDDGTDGK
+1102 NTDGNGQENSK
-1111 STPNIAA
+1111 LVADPQG
-1118 EPKAETFEMKA
+1118 ETQELKM
-1129 KRSEV
+1129 KRSDV
-1134 ARKVMPLASNQQLR
+1134 AKKVMPLASSQMMR
-1148 NLLQDLCDNG
+1148 ELLKDLCENADE
-1158 DMQTLDIIMKYV
+1158 QTLNIIIKHVG

>member
-1 MASRYNDIVTLR
+1 MATKYNDIVTLR

-19 NIRYEGPD
+19 NIKYEGPD
-27 DWKTFI
+27 DWKSFI

-58 AIWIAGTY
+58 PIWIAGTY

-80 LCDSVEDIKEYVEE
+80 LCDSIDKITEYVDE
-94 EYHDSKYDVLRN
+94 EYHDSKYDLLRN
-106 SLLTL
+106 SLMNL
-111 RQGVRLFPVN
+111 RHDTRLFPVN

-136 QIQKEVKNALKKEG
+136 QLQKEVKNALKKEG
-150 ISITVKTD
+150 ISITVQTD

-166 DSEPAFW
+166 ENEPAFW
-173 DLLIQNNIELKSVAP
+173 EMLIQNNDELRSVAP
-188 DTNKLKSRLRSCDT
+188 STEKLKSRLRSCDT

-212 RNGGFSIPLQTA
+212 RNGGYSIPLQTA
-224 NLQNWLFEVQDELRK
+224 NLQTWLFEVQGELRK
-239 QGIYR
+239 QGTYK

-266 KILQDIAEAMMSPE
+266 KILQNIAEAMMNPE

-332 DWDAYESHRRY
+332 DREKYELHRQY
-343 FCSVLD
+343 FCSILD
-349 ELLTEFSFSSTDPVQ
+349 ELLTEFSSSSTDPSQ
-364 TKKDLSNLFPLH
+364 TKADLSNLFPLH

-390 GSSSRSVFEFLACDA
+390 GSSSRSVFEFLACNE
-405 VKAFFDDEAVY
+405 VKAFFDDEEAY
-416 ANNETITSDYLWDYV
+416 ANKETITSDYLWDYV

-459 GHDYLAVFKG
+459 GNEYLAVFKG
-469 ILLLNALNNIANESS
+469 VLLLNALNNIANESS

-494 LYEGTMIY
+494 LFEGTMLY
-502 DNVPSILSY
+502 DNVPAILAY

-542 DELRNSTYLYTEE
+542 DDLRKTTYLYTDE
-555 VVNFGGIAKALMD
+555 VIAYGGVANAMIDRWLL
-568 KWTQKATRQ
+568 KATRQ
-577 ITFKFFS
+577 VSFKFFS
-584 LSSNEYVLLNKIEN
+584 LSSNEYVLLNKLEN
-598 FQRNAASYSV
+598 FARTALSYSV
-608 ALAIFVGRTSQ
+608 VLAIFVGRTKQ
-619 ELQELHA
+619 ELLELQA
-626 IAHKAAKDER
+626 IVEKAVKDER
-636 FQNVCF
+636 FQKICF
-642 FVAETPMGEKNYE
+642 FVVETPMDEKKYE

-683 SEMVANWM
+683 EEMISNWM
-691 NEVRGGSITWYL
+691 SEIRSGSITWYL
-703 RQEQGVIAGSKIGST
+703 HSEQGVISGSKIASALNT
-718 VNIEIAPKIFTA
+718 NIAPKIFTA

-735 PLIQM
+735 MLIQM
-740 RMSNTYWKK
+740 RSSNTYWKK
-749 LSVKAT
+749 ASVKAT
-755 VDAVLSFNTKEEV
+755 VDSVLSYNTKQEV
-768 LSKLVP
+768 YDKLVP
-774 QAKHVDFLFQ
+774 QAKHVEYLFQ
-784 DSIDDNLEWKSD
+784 DSLDDNLEWKQD
-796 VDENHPLKLVSD
+796 VGEEHPLKKVSN
-808 YIDSVLKRYKT
+808 YIDSVLKRYRT
-819 NNQVFNLGDKLQE
+819 NNQVFNLGEKLLD
-832 LTMPPFG
+832 LTKPPYG
-839 LFQSYGPMAMVAYA
+839 LFQSYGPMAMVACA

-875 DDVVE
+875 DDIVE
-880 VFKAWDSGK
+880 MFKVWESGK
-889 SSTKLNFMFESKEA
+889 TSTKLNFMFESKEA
-903 GSITKNLIKRFKLDK
+903 GSITKNLIKRFKLDR

-935 TNEYAT
+935 THEYSAS
-941 KVGYPLWS
+941 VGYPLWS
-949 LKYVPDCSEEN
+949 LKYVPECSDEN
-960 KQLIDGIIKVISDSE
+960 RELIDGIIKVITDSE

-980 ALMTMVAEGLKNNI
+980 QLMSRVAEGLKNNI

-1001 ESANNFEKGFK
+1001 ESANNFETGFK
-1012 NYVMS
+1012 NYVMT
-1017 LDYIDL
+1017 LEYIN
-1023 MEDEFAEAKTFLDGH
+1023 MTEPEFVEAKQFLEGH
-1038 LEGTVGLWSER
+1038 LEGTIGLWTER

-1062 QQERL
+1062 QQQRL
-1067 REENKKRFHEE
+1067 REENGKRYQEE
-1078 QEKYKNEDSD
+1078 REKFKR
-1088 AANPGSTSTTPSWM
+1088 AAAQQGETSGATPAWM
-1102 SSDDGTDGK
+1102 NTDGNGQENPK
-1111 STPNIAA
+1111 LAA
-1118 EPKAETFEMKA
+1118 DPQGETQELKM
-1129 KRSEV
+1129 KRSDV
-1134 ARKVMPLASNQQLR
+1134 AKKVMPLASSQMMR
-1148 NLLQDLCDNG
+1148 ELLKDLCENADE
-1158 DMQTLDIIMKYV
+1158 QTLNIIIKHVG

>member
-1 MASRYNDIVTLR
+1 MATKYNDIVTLR

-19 NIRYEGPD
+19 NIKYEGPD
-27 DWKTFI
+27 DWKSFI

-58 AIWIAGTY
+58 PIWIAGTY

-80 LCDSVEDIKEYVEE
+80 LCDSIDKITEYVDE
-94 EYHDSKYDVLRN
+94 EYHDSKYDLLRN
-106 SLLTL
+106 SLMNL
-111 RQGVRLFPVN
+111 RHDTRLFPVN

-136 QIQKEVKNALKKEG
+136 QLQKEVKNALKKEG
-150 ISITVKTD
+150 ISITVQTD
-158 FDNYIQHI
+158 FDTYIQHI
-166 DSEPAFW
+166 ENEPAFW
-173 DLLIQNNIELKSVAP
+173 EMLIQNNDELRSVAP
-188 DTNKLKSRLRSCDT
+188 STDKLKSRLRSCDT

-212 RNGGFSIPLQTA
+212 RNGGYSIPLQTA
-224 NLQNWLFEVQDELRK
+224 NLQNWLFEVQGELRK
-239 QGIYR
+239 QGTYK

-266 KILQDIAEAMMSPE
+266 KILQNIAEAMMSPE

-301 RTQTMGRYHYVTYN
+301 RTQTMGRYHYVIYN

-332 DWDAYESHRRY
+332 DREKYELHRQY
-343 FCSVLD
+343 FCSILD
-349 ELLTEFSFSSTDPVQ
+349 ELLTEFSSSSTDPSQ
-364 TKKDLSNLFPLH
+364 TKADLSNLFPLH

-390 GSSSRSVFEFLACDA
+390 GSSSRSVFEFLACNE
-405 VKAFFDDEAVY
+405 VKSFFDDEEAY
-416 ANNETITSDYLWDYV
+416 ANKETITSDYLWDYV

-459 GHDYLAVFKG
+459 GNEYLAVFKG
-469 ILLLNALNNIANESS
+469 VLLLNALNNIANESS

-494 LYEGTMIY
+494 LFEGTMLY
-502 DNVPSILSY
+502 DNVPAILAY

-542 DELRNSTYLYTEE
+542 EDLRKTAYLYTDE
-555 VVNFGGIAKALMD
+555 VITYGGVANTMMD
-568 KWTQKATRQ
+568 KWLSKATRQ
-577 ITFKFFS
+577 VTFKFFS
-584 LSSNEYVLLNKIEN
+584 LSSNEYVLLNKLEN
-598 FQRNAASYSV
+598 FSKTALSYSV
-608 ALAIFVGRTSQ
+608 VLSIFVGRNKQ
-619 ELQELHA
+619 ELQELQA
-626 IAHKAAKDER
+626 IVEKAVKDER
-636 FQNVCF
+636 FQNICF
-642 FVAETPMGEKNYE
+642 LLAETPMGEKQYE

-683 SEMVANWM
+683 EEMISNWM
-691 NEVRGGSITWYL
+691 NEIRGGSITWYL
-703 RQEQGVIAGSKIGST
+703 HSEQGIIAGSKIASSI
-718 VNIEIAPKIFTA
+718 NMEIAPKIFTA

-735 PLIQM
+735 VLILI
-740 RMSNTYWKK
+740 RPSNTYWRKAA
-749 LSVKAT
+749 VKAT
-755 VDAVLSFNTKEEV
+755 VDSVLSYNTKQEV
-768 LSKLVP
+768 YDKLVP
-774 QAKHVDFLFQ
+774 QAKHVEYLFQ
-784 DSIDDNLEWKSD
+784 DSLDDNLEWKSYVEED
-796 VDENHPLKLVSD
+796 HPLKRVSD
-808 YIDSVLKRYKT
+808 YIDSVLKRYRT
-819 NNQVFNLGDKLQE
+819 NNQVFNLGEKLQD
-832 LTMPPFG
+832 LTRPPYG

-875 DDVVE
+875 DDIVE
-880 VFKAWDSGK
+880 MFKVWESGK
-889 SSTKLNFMFESKEA
+889 TSTKLNFMFESKEA
-903 GSITKNLIKRFKLDK
+903 GSITKNLIKRFKLDR

-935 TNEYAT
+935 THEYSAG
-941 KVGYPLWS
+941 VGYPLWS

-960 KQLIDGIIKVISDSE
+960 KELIDGIIKVITDSE

-980 ALMTMVAEGLKNNI
+980 QLMSRVAEGLKNNI

-1012 NYVMS
+1012 NYVMG
-1017 LDYIDL
+1017 LEYIN
-1023 MEDEFAEAKTFLDGH
+1023 MTEPEFAEAKAFLCGH
-1038 LEGTVGLWSER
+1038 LEGTIGLWTER
-1049 GVEDTLKNWRLAQ
+1049 GVEDTLKNWRLDQ

-1067 REENKKRFHEE
+1067 RQENQKRFEEE
-1078 QEKYKNEDSD
+1078 QERYKSEATTQGGNDKGVSTWMNNGSQVGGETATM
-1088 AANPGSTSTTPSWM
+1088 AASPQFESQ
-1102 SSDDGTDGK
+1102 
-1111 STPNIAA
+1111 
-1118 EPKAETFEMKA
+1118 EMKE
-1129 KRSEV
+1129 KRNEI
-1134 ARKVMPLASNQQLR
+1134 ARKVMPLASNQMLR
-1148 NLLQDLCDNG
+1148 DLLQDLCDNA
-1158 DMQTLDIIMKYV
+1158 DEQTLNIIMKHV

>member
-1 MASRYNDIVTLR
+1 MATKYNDIVTLR

-19 NIRYEGPD
+19 NIKYEGPD
-27 DWKTFI
+27 DWKSFI

-58 AIWIAGTY
+58 PIWIAGTY

-80 LCDSVEDIKEYVEE
+80 LCDSIDKITEYVDE
-94 EYHDSKYDVLRN
+94 EYHDSKYDLLRN
-106 SLLTL
+106 SLMNL
-111 RQGVRLFPVN
+111 RHDTRLFPVN

-136 QIQKEVKNALKKEG
+136 QLQKEVKNALKKEG
-150 ISITVKTD
+150 ISITVQTD

-166 DSEPAFW
+166 ENEPAFW
-173 DLLIQNNIELKSVAP
+173 EMLIQNNDELRSVAP
-188 DTNKLKSRLRSCDT
+188 STDKLKSRLRSCDT
-202 EVLDRMRMAL
+202 EVLNRMRMAL
-212 RNGGFSIPLQTA
+212 RNGGYSIPLQTA
-224 NLQNWLFEVQDELRK
+224 NLQNWLFEVQGELRK
-239 QGIYR
+239 QGTYK

-266 KILQDIAEAMMSPE
+266 KILQNIAEAMMSPE

-332 DWDAYESHRRY
+332 DREKYELHRQY
-343 FCSVLD
+343 FCSILD
-349 ELLTEFSFSSTDPVQ
+349 ELLTEFSSSSTDPSQ
-364 TKKDLSNLFPLH
+364 TKADLSNLFPLH

-390 GSSSRSVFEFLACDA
+390 GSSSRSVFEFLACNE
-405 VKAFFDDEAVY
+405 VKAFFDDEEAY
-416 ANNETITSDYLWDYV
+416 ANKETITSDYLWDYV

-459 GHDYLAVFKG
+459 GNEYLAVFKG
-469 ILLLNALNNIANESS
+469 VLLLNALNNIANESS

-494 LYEGTMIY
+494 LFEGTMLY
-502 DNVPSILSY
+502 DNVPAILAY

-542 DELRNSTYLYTEE
+542 DDLRKTTYLYTDE
-555 VVNFGGIAKALMD
+555 VIVYGGVANAMIDRWLL
-568 KWTQKATRQ
+568 KATRQ
-577 ITFKFFS
+577 VSFKFFS
-584 LSSNEYVLLNKIEN
+584 LSSNEYVLLNKLEN
-598 FQRNAASYSV
+598 FSRTALSYSV
-608 ALAIFVGRTSQ
+608 VLAIFVGRTKQ
-619 ELQELHA
+619 ELLELQA
-626 IAHKAAKDER
+626 IVEKTVKDER
-636 FQNVCF
+636 FQKICF
-642 FVAETPMGEKNYE
+642 FVVETPMDEKKYE

-683 SEMVANWM
+683 EEMISNWM
-691 NEVRGGSITWYL
+691 SEIRSGSITWYL
-703 RQEQGVIAGSKIGST
+703 HSEQGVISGSKIASALNT
-718 VNIEIAPKIFTA
+718 NIAPKIFTA

-735 PLIQM
+735 MLIQM
-740 RMSNTYWKK
+740 RSSNTYWKK
-749 LSVKAT
+749 ASVKAT
-755 VDAVLSFNTKEEV
+755 VDSVLSYNTKQEV
-768 LSKLVP
+768 YDKLVP
-774 QAKHVDFLFQ
+774 QAKHVEYLFQ
-784 DSIDDNLEWKSD
+784 DSLADNLEWKQD
-796 VDENHPLKLVSD
+796 VGEEHPLKKVSN
-808 YIDSVLKRYKT
+808 YIDSVLKRYRT
-819 NNQVFNLGDKLQE
+819 NNQVFNLGEKLLD
-832 LTMPPFG
+832 LTKPPYG
-839 LFQSYGPMAMVAYA
+839 LFQSYGPMAMVAFA

-875 DDVVE
+875 DDIVE
-880 VFKAWDSGK
+880 MFKVWESGK
-889 SSTKLNFMFESKEA
+889 TSTKLNFMFESKEA
-903 GSITKNLIKRFKLDK
+903 GSITKNLIKRFKLDR

-935 TNEYAT
+935 THEYSAS
-941 KVGYPLWS
+941 VGYPLWS
-949 LKYVPDCSEEN
+949 LKYVPECSDEN
-960 KQLIDGIIKVISDSE
+960 RELIDGIIKVITDSE

-980 ALMTMVAEGLKNNI
+980 QLMSRVAEGLKNNI

-1001 ESANNFEKGFK
+1001 ESANNFETGFK
-1012 NYVMS
+1012 NYVMT
-1017 LDYIDL
+1017 LEYIN
-1023 MEDEFAEAKTFLDGH
+1023 MTEPEFAEAKQFLEGH
-1038 LEGTVGLWSER
+1038 LEGTIGLWTER

-1062 QQERL
+1062 QQQRL
-1067 REENKKRFHEE
+1067 REENGKRYQEE
-1078 QEKYKNEDSD
+1078 REKFKR
-1088 AANPGSTSTTPSWM
+1088 AAAQQGETSGATPAWM
-1102 SSDDGTDGK
+1102 NTDGNGQENPK
-1111 STPNIAA
+1111 LAA
-1118 EPKAETFEMKA
+1118 DPQGETQELKM
-1129 KRSEV
+1129 KRSDV
-1134 ARKVMPLASNQQLR
+1134 AKKVMPLASSQMMR
-1148 NLLQDLCDNG
+1148 ELLKDLCENADE
-1158 DMQTLDIIMKYV
+1158 QTLNIIIKHVG

>member
-1 MASRYNDIVTLR
+1 MATKYNDIVTLR

-19 NIRYEGPD
+19 NIKYEGPD
-27 DWKTFI
+27 DWKSFI

-58 AIWIAGTY
+58 PIWIAGTY

-80 LCDSVEDIKEYVEE
+80 LCDSIDKITEYVDE
-94 EYHDSKYDVLRN
+94 EYHDSKYDLLRN
-106 SLLTL
+106 SLMNL
-111 RQGVRLFPVN
+111 RHDTRLFPVN

-136 QIQKEVKNALKKEG
+136 QLQKEVKNSLKKEG
-150 ISITVKTD
+150 ISITVQTD

-166 DSEPAFW
+166 ENEPAFW
-173 DLLIQNNIELKSVAP
+173 EMLIQNNDELRSVAP
-188 DTNKLKSRLRSCDT
+188 STDKLKSRLRSCDT

-212 RNGGFSIPLQTA
+212 RNGGYSIPLQTA
-224 NLQNWLFEVQDELRK
+224 NLQNWLFEVQGELRK
-239 QGIYR
+239 QGTYK

-266 KILQDIAEAMMSPE
+266 KILQNIAEAMMSPE

-332 DWDAYESHRRY
+332 DREKYELHRQF
-343 FCSVLD
+343 FCSILD
-349 ELLTEFSFSSTDPVQ
+349 DLLTEFSSSSTDPSQ
-364 TKKDLSNLFPLH
+364 TKADLSNLFPLH

-390 GSSSRSVFEFLACDA
+390 GSSSRSVFEFLACNE
-405 VKAFFDDEAVY
+405 VKAFFDDEEAY
-416 ANNETITSDYLWDYV
+416 ANKETITSDYLWDYV

-459 GHDYLAVFKG
+459 GNEYLAVFKG
-469 ILLLNALNNIANESS
+469 VLLLNALNNIANESS

-494 LYEGTMIY
+494 LFEGTMLY
-502 DNVPSILSY
+502 DNVPAILAY

-542 DELRNSTYLYTEE
+542 DDLRKTTYLYTDE
-555 VVNFGGIAKALMD
+555 VIAYGGVANAMIDRWLL
-568 KWTQKATRQ
+568 KATRQ
-577 ITFKFFS
+577 VSFKFFS
-584 LSSNEYVLLNKIEN
+584 LSSNEYVLLNKLEN
-598 FQRNAASYSV
+598 FARTALSYSV
-608 ALAIFVGRTSQ
+608 VLAIFVGRTKQ
-619 ELQELHA
+619 ELLELQA
-626 IAHKAAKDER
+626 IVEKAVKDER
-636 FQNVCF
+636 FQKICF
-642 FVAETPMGEKNYE
+642 FVVETPMDEKKYE

-683 SEMVANWM
+683 EEMISNWM
-691 NEVRGGSITWYL
+691 SEIRSGSITWYL
-703 RQEQGVIAGSKIGST
+703 HSEQGVISGSKIASAL
-718 VNIEIAPKIFTA
+718 NMNIAPKIFTA

-735 PLIQM
+735 MLIQM
-740 RMSNTYWKK
+740 RSSNTYWKK
-749 LSVKAT
+749 ASVKAT
-755 VDAVLSFNTKEEV
+755 VDSVLSYNTKQEV
-768 LSKLVP
+768 YDKLVP
-774 QAKHVDFLFQ
+774 QAKHVEYLFQ
-784 DSIDDNLEWKSD
+784 DSLDDNLEWKQD
-796 VDENHPLKLVSD
+796 VGEEHPLKKVSN
-808 YIDSVLKRYKT
+808 YIDSVLKRYRT
-819 NNQVFNLGDKLQE
+819 NNQVFNLGEKLLD
-832 LTMPPFG
+832 LTKPPYG
-839 LFQSYGPMAMVAYA
+839 LFQSYGPMAMVAFA

-875 DDVVE
+875 DDIVE
-880 VFKAWDSGK
+880 MFKVWESGK
-889 SSTKLNFMFESKEA
+889 TSTKLNFMFESKEA
-903 GSITKNLIKRFKLDK
+903 GSITKNLIKRFKLDR

-935 TNEYAT
+935 THEYSAS
-941 KVGYPLWS
+941 VGYPLWS
-949 LKYVPDCSEEN
+949 LKYVPECSDEN
-960 KQLIDGIIKVISDSE
+960 RELIDGIIKVITDSE

-980 ALMTMVAEGLKNNI
+980 QLMSKVAEGLKNNI

-1001 ESANNFEKGFK
+1001 ESANNFETGFK
-1012 NYVMS
+1012 KYVMT
-1017 LDYIDL
+1017 LEYIN
-1023 MEDEFAEAKTFLDGH
+1023 MTEPEFAEAKQFLEGH
-1038 LEGTVGLWSER
+1038 LEGTIGLWTER

-1062 QQERL
+1062 QQQRL
-1067 REENKKRFHEE
+1067 REENGKRYQEE
-1078 QEKYKNEDSD
+1078 REKFKRAAAQQGETSD
-1088 AANPGSTSTTPSWM
+1088 ATPAWM
-1102 SSDDGTDGK
+1102 NTDGNGQENSK
-1111 STPNIAA
+1111 LVADPQG
-1118 EPKAETFEMKA
+1118 ETQELKM
-1129 KRSEV
+1129 KRSDV
-1134 ARKVMPLASNQQLR
+1134 AKKVMPLASSQMMR
-1148 NLLQDLCDNG
+1148 ELLKDLCENADE
-1158 DMQTLDIIMKYV
+1158 QTLNIIIKHVG

>member
-1 MASRYNDIVTLR
+1 MATKYNDIVTLR

-19 NIRYEGPD
+19 NIKYEGPD
-27 DWKTFI
+27 DWKSFI

-58 AIWIAGTY
+58 PIWIAGTY

-80 LCDSVEDIKEYVEE
+80 LCDSIDKITEYVDE
-94 EYHDSKYDVLRN
+94 EYHDSKYDLLRN
-106 SLLTL
+106 SLMNL
-111 RQGVRLFPVN
+111 RHDTRLFPVN

-136 QIQKEVKNALKKEG
+136 QLQKEVKNALKKEG
-150 ISITVKTD
+150 ISITVQTD

-166 DSEPAFW
+166 ENEPAFW
-173 DLLIQNNIELKSVAP
+173 EMLIQNNDELRSVAP
-188 DTNKLKSRLRSCDT
+188 STDKLKSRLRSCDT

-212 RNGGFSIPLQTA
+212 RNGGYSIPLQTA
-224 NLQNWLFEVQDELRK
+224 NLQNWLFEVQGELRK
-239 QGIYR
+239 QGTYK

-266 KILQDIAEAMMSPE
+266 KILQNIAEAMMSPE

-332 DWDAYESHRRY
+332 DREKYELHRQY
-343 FCSVLD
+343 FCSILD
-349 ELLTEFSFSSTDPVQ
+349 ELLTEFSSSSTDPSQ
-364 TKKDLSNLFPLH
+364 TKADLSNLFPLH

-390 GSSSRSVFEFLACDA
+390 GSSSRSVFEFLACNE
-405 VKAFFDDEAVY
+405 VKAFFDDEEAY
-416 ANNETITSDYLWDYV
+416 ANKKTITSDYLWDYV
-431 QEYFESDSV
+431 HEYFESDSV

-459 GHDYLAVFKG
+459 GNEYLAVFKG
-469 ILLLNALNNIANESS
+469 VLLLNALNNIANESS

-494 LYEGTMIY
+494 LFEGTMLY
-502 DNVPSILSY
+502 DNVPAILSY

-542 DELRNSTYLYTEE
+542 DDLRKTTYLYTDE
-555 VVNFGGIAKALMD
+555 VIVYGGVANAMIDRWLL
-568 KWTQKATRQ
+568 KATRQ
-577 ITFKFFS
+577 VSFKFFS
-584 LSSNEYVLLNKIEN
+584 LSSNEYVLLNKLEN
-598 FQRNAASYSV
+598 FARTALSYSV
-608 ALAIFVGRTSQ
+608 VLAIFVGRTKQ
-619 ELQELHA
+619 ELLELQA
-626 IAHKAAKDER
+626 IVEKAVKDER
-636 FQNVCF
+636 FQKICF
-642 FVAETPMGEKNYE
+642 FVVETPMDEKKYE

-683 SEMVANWM
+683 EEMISNWM
-691 NEVRGGSITWYL
+691 SEIRSGSITWYL
-703 RQEQGVIAGSKIGST
+703 HSEQGVISGSKIASALNT
-718 VNIEIAPKIFTA
+718 NIAPKIFTA

-735 PLIQM
+735 MLIQM
-740 RMSNTYWKK
+740 RSSNTYWKK
-749 LSVKAT
+749 ASVKAT
-755 VDAVLSFNTKEEV
+755 VDSVLSYNTKQEV
-768 LSKLVP
+768 YDKLVP
-774 QAKHVDFLFQ
+774 QAKHVEYLFQ
-784 DSIDDNLEWKSD
+784 DSLDDNLEWKQD
-796 VDENHPLKLVSD
+796 VGEEHPLKKVSN
-808 YIDSVLKRYKT
+808 YIDSVLKRYRT
-819 NNQVFNLGDKLQE
+819 NNQVFNLGEKLLD
-832 LTMPPFG
+832 LTKPPYG
-839 LFQSYGPMAMVAYA
+839 LFQSYGPMAMVAFA

-875 DDVVE
+875 DDIVE
-880 VFKAWDSGK
+880 MFKVWESGK
-889 SSTKLNFMFESKEA
+889 TSTKLNFMFESKEA
-903 GSITKNLIKRFKLDK
+903 GSITKNLIKRFKLDR

-935 TNEYAT
+935 THEYSAS
-941 KVGYPLWS
+941 VGYPLWS
-949 LKYVPDCSEEN
+949 LKYVPECSDEN
-960 KQLIDGIIKVISDSE
+960 RELIDGIIKVITDSE

-980 ALMTMVAEGLKNNI
+980 QLMSKVAEGLKNNI

-1001 ESANNFEKGFK
+1001 ESANNFETGFK
-1012 NYVMS
+1012 NYVMT
-1017 LDYIDL
+1017 LEYIN
-1023 MEDEFAEAKTFLDGH
+1023 MTEPEFAEAKQFLEGH
-1038 LEGTVGLWSER
+1038 LEGTIGLWTER

-1062 QQERL
+1062 QQQRL
-1067 REENKKRFHEE
+1067 REENKKRYQEE
-1078 QEKYKNEDSD
+1078 REKFKRAAAQQGETSD
-1088 AANPGSTSTTPSWM
+1088 ATLAWM
-1102 SSDDGTDGK
+1102 NTDGNGQENSK
-1111 STPNIAA
+1111 LVADPQG
-1118 EPKAETFEMKA
+1118 ETQELKMKRRDVA
-1129 KRSEV
+1129 K
-1134 ARKVMPLASNQQLR
+1134 KVMPLASSQMMR
-1148 NLLQDLCDNG
+1148 ELLKDLCENADE
-1158 DMQTLDIIMKYV
+1158 QTLNIIIKHVG

>member
-1 MASRYNDIVTLR
+1 MATKYNDIVTLR

-19 NIRYEGPD
+19 NIKYEGPD
-27 DWKTFI
+27 DWKSFI

-58 AIWIAGTY
+58 PIWIAGTY

-80 LCDSVEDIKEYVEE
+80 LCDSIDKITEYVDE
-94 EYHDSKYDVLRN
+94 EYHDSKYDLLRN
-106 SLLTL
+106 SLMNL
-111 RQGVRLFPVN
+111 RHDTRLFPVN

-136 QIQKEVKNALKKEG
+136 QLQKEVKNALKKEG
-150 ISITVKTD
+150 ISITVQTD

-166 DSEPAFW
+166 ENEPAFW
-173 DLLIQNNIELKSVAP
+173 EMLIQNNDELRSVAP
-188 DTNKLKSRLRSCDT
+188 STDKLKSRLRSCDT

-212 RNGGFSIPLQTA
+212 RNGGYSIPLQTA
-224 NLQNWLFEVQDELRK
+224 NLQNWLFEVQGELRK
-239 QGIYR
+239 QGTYK

-266 KILQDIAEAMMSPE
+266 KILQNIAEAMMSPE

-332 DWDAYESHRRY
+332 DREKYELHRQF
-343 FCSVLD
+343 FCSILD
-349 ELLTEFSFSSTDPVQ
+349 ELLTEFSSSSTDPSQ
-364 TKKDLSNLFPLH
+364 TKADLSNLFPLH

-390 GSSSRSVFEFLACDA
+390 GSSSRSVFEFLACNE
-405 VKAFFDDEAVY
+405 VKAFFDDEEAY
-416 ANNETITSDYLWDYV
+416 ANKETITSDYLWDYV

-459 GHDYLAVFKG
+459 GNEYLAVFKG
-469 ILLLNALNNIANESS
+469 VLLLNALNNIANESS

-494 LYEGTMIY
+494 LFEGTMLY
-502 DNVPSILSY
+502 DTVPAILAY

-542 DELRNSTYLYTEE
+542 DDLQKTTYLYTDE
-555 VVNFGGIAKALMD
+555 VIAYGGVANAMIDRWLL
-568 KWTQKATRQ
+568 KATRQ
-577 ITFKFFS
+577 VSFKFFS
-584 LSSNEYVLLNKIEN
+584 LSSNEYVLLNKLEN
-598 FQRNAASYSV
+598 FARTALSYSV
-608 ALAIFVGRTSQ
+608 VLAIFVGRTKQ
-619 ELQELHA
+619 ELLELQA
-626 IAHKAAKDER
+626 IVEKAVKDER
-636 FQNVCF
+636 FQKICF
-642 FVAETPMGEKNYE
+642 FVVETPMDEKKYE

-683 SEMVANWM
+683 EEMISNWM
-691 NEVRGGSITWYL
+691 SEIRSGSITWYL
-703 RQEQGVIAGSKIGST
+703 HSEQGVISGSKIASAL
-718 VNIEIAPKIFTA
+718 NMNIAPKIFTA

-735 PLIQM
+735 MLIQM
-740 RMSNTYWKK
+740 RSSNTYWKK
-749 LSVKAT
+749 ASVKAT
-755 VDAVLSFNTKEEV
+755 VDSVLSYNTKQEV
-768 LSKLVP
+768 YDKLVP
-774 QAKHVDFLFQ
+774 QAKHVEYLFQ
-784 DSIDDNLEWKSD
+784 DSLDDNLEWKQD
-796 VDENHPLKLVSD
+796 VGEEHPLKKVSN
-808 YIDSVLKRYKT
+808 YIDSVLKRYRT
-819 NNQVFNLGDKLQE
+819 NNQVFNLGEKLLD
-832 LTMPPFG
+832 LTKPPYG
-839 LFQSYGPMAMVAYA
+839 LFQSYGPMAMVAFA

-875 DDVVE
+875 DDIVE
-880 VFKAWDSGK
+880 MFKVWESGK
-889 SSTKLNFMFESKEA
+889 TSTKLNFMFESKEA
-903 GSITKNLIKRFKLDK
+903 GSITKNLIKRFKLDR

-935 TNEYAT
+935 THEYSAS
-941 KVGYPLWS
+941 VGYPLWS
-949 LKYVPDCSEEN
+949 LKYVPECSDEN
-960 KQLIDGIIKVISDSE
+960 RELIDGIIKVITDSE

-980 ALMTMVAEGLKNNI
+980 QLMSKVAEGLKNNI

-1001 ESANNFEKGFK
+1001 ESANNFETGFK
-1012 NYVMS
+1012 KYVMT
-1017 LDYIDL
+1017 LEYIN
-1023 MEDEFAEAKTFLDGH
+1023 MTEPEFAEAKQFLEGH
-1038 LEGTVGLWSER
+1038 LEGTIGLWTER

-1062 QQERL
+1062 QQQRL
-1067 REENKKRFHEE
+1067 REENGKRYQEE
-1078 QEKYKNEDSD
+1078 REKFKRAAAQQGETSD
-1088 AANPGSTSTTPSWM
+1088 ATPAWM
-1102 SSDDGTDGK
+1102 NTDGNGQENSK
-1111 STPNIAA
+1111 LVADPQG
-1118 EPKAETFEMKA
+1118 ETQELKM
-1129 KRSEV
+1129 KRSDV
-1134 ARKVMPLASNQQLR
+1134 AKKVMPLASSQMMR
-1148 NLLQDLCDNG
+1148 ELLKDLCENADE
-1158 DMQTLDIIMKYV
+1158 QTLNIIIKHVG

>member
-1 MASRYNDIVTLR
+1 MATKYNDIVTLR

-19 NIRYEGPD
+19 NIKYEGPD
-27 DWKTFI
+27 DWKSFI

-58 AIWIAGTY
+58 PIWIAGTY

-80 LCDSVEDIKEYVEE
+80 LCDSIDKITEYVDE
-94 EYHDSKYDVLRN
+94 EYHDSKYDLLRN
-106 SLLTL
+106 SLMNL
-111 RQGVRLFPVN
+111 RHDTRLFPVT

-136 QIQKEVKNALKKEG
+136 QLQKEVKNALKKEG
-150 ISITVKTD
+150 ISITVQTD

-166 DSEPAFW
+166 ENEPAFW
-173 DLLIQNNIELKSVAP
+173 EMLIQNNDELRSVAP
-188 DTNKLKSRLRSCDT
+188 STDKLKSRLRSCDT

-212 RNGGFSIPLQTA
+212 RNGGYSIPLQTA
-224 NLQNWLFEVQDELRK
+224 NLQNWLFEVQGELRK
-239 QGIYR
+239 QGTYK

-266 KILQDIAEAMMSPE
+266 KILQNIAEAMMSPE

-332 DWDAYESHRRY
+332 DREKYELHRQY
-343 FCSVLD
+343 FCSILD
-349 ELLTEFSFSSTDPVQ
+349 ELLTEFSSSSTDPSQ
-364 TKKDLSNLFPLH
+364 TKADLSNLFPLH

-390 GSSSRSVFEFLACDA
+390 GSSSRSVFEFLACNE
-405 VKAFFDDEAVY
+405 VKAFFDDEEAY
-416 ANNETITSDYLWDYV
+416 ANKETITSDYLWDYV

-459 GHDYLAVFKG
+459 GNEYLAVFKG
-469 ILLLNALNNIANESS
+469 VLLLNALNNIANESS

-494 LYEGTMIY
+494 LFEGTMLY
-502 DNVPSILSY
+502 DNVPAILAY

-542 DELRNSTYLYTEE
+542 DDLRKTTYLYTDE
-555 VVNFGGIAKALMD
+555 VIVYGGVANAMIDRWLL
-568 KWTQKATRQ
+568 KATRQ
-577 ITFKFFS
+577 VSFKFFS
-584 LSSNEYVLLNKIEN
+584 LSSNEYVLLNKLEN
-598 FQRNAASYSV
+598 FSRTALSYSV
-608 ALAIFVGRTSQ
+608 VLAIFVGRTKQ
-619 ELQELHA
+619 ELIELQA
-626 IAHKAAKDER
+626 IVEKAVKDER
-636 FQNVCF
+636 FQKICF
-642 FVAETPMGEKNYE
+642 FVVETPMDEKKYE

-683 SEMVANWM
+683 EEMISNWM
-691 NEVRGGSITWYL
+691 SEIRSGSITWYL
-703 RQEQGVIAGSKIGST
+703 HSEQGVISGSKIASALNT
-718 VNIEIAPKIFTA
+718 NIAPKIFTA

-735 PLIQM
+735 MLIQM
-740 RMSNTYWKK
+740 RNSNTYWKK
-749 LSVKAT
+749 ASVKAT
-755 VDAVLSFNTKEEV
+755 VDSVLSYNTKQEV
-768 LSKLVP
+768 YDKLVP
-774 QAKHVDFLFQ
+774 QAKHVEYLFQ
-784 DSIDDNLEWKSD
+784 DSLDDNLEWKQD
-796 VDENHPLKLVSD
+796 VGEEHPLKKVSN
-808 YIDSVLKRYKT
+808 YIDSVLKRYRT
-819 NNQVFNLGDKLQE
+819 NNQVFNLGEKLLD
-832 LTMPPFG
+832 LTKPPYG
-839 LFQSYGPMAMVAYA
+839 LFQSYGPMAMVAFA

-875 DDVVE
+875 DDIVE
-880 VFKAWDSGK
+880 MFKVWESGK
-889 SSTKLNFMFESKEA
+889 TSTKLNFMFESKEA
-903 GSITKNLIKRFKLDK
+903 GSITKNLIKRFKLDR

-935 TNEYAT
+935 THEYSAG
-941 KVGYPLWS
+941 VGYPLWS
-949 LKYVPDCSEEN
+949 LKYVPECSDEN
-960 KQLIDGIIKVISDSE
+960 KVLIDGIIKVITDSE
-975 SVKNP
+975 SVENP
-980 ALMTMVAEGLKNNI
+980 TLMAKVAEGLKNNI

-1001 ESANNFEKGFK
+1001 ESANNFEKGFI
-1012 NYVMS
+1012 NYVMG
-1017 LDYIDL
+1017 LEYIN
-1023 MEDEFAEAKTFLDGH
+1023 MTESEFAEAKAFLEGH
-1038 LEGTVGLWSER
+1038 LEGTIGLWTER
-1049 GVEDTLKNWRLAQ
+1049 NVEDTLKNWRLVQ

-1067 REENKKRFHEE
+1067 RQDNQRRFEE
-1078 QEKYKNEDSD
+1078 EKEKLRQSDTNQNGSFLNDSSLTNNSGQGYSNEGVTGATNTLTDSQ
-1088 AANPGSTSTTPSWM
+1088 
-1102 SSDDGTDGK
+1102 
-1111 STPNIAA
+1111 
-1118 EPKAETFEMKA
+1118 EMKA

-1134 ARKVMPLASNQQLR
+1134 ARKVLPLASNQMLR
-1148 NLLQDLCDNG
+1148 ELLQDLCENADE
-1158 DMQTLDIIMKYV
+1158 QTLNIIMKHV

>member
-1 MASRYNDIVTLR
+1 MATKYNDIVTLR

-19 NIRYEGPD
+19 NIKYEGPD
-27 DWKTFI
+27 DWKSFI

-58 AIWIAGTY
+58 PIWIAGTY

-80 LCDSVEDIKEYVEE
+80 LCDTIDKITEYVDE
-94 EYHDSKYDVLRN
+94 EYHDSKYDLLRN
-106 SLLTL
+106 SLMNL
-111 RQGVRLFPVN
+111 RHDTRLFPVN

-136 QIQKEVKNALKKEG
+136 QLQKEVKNALKKEG
-150 ISITVKTD
+150 ISITVQTD

-166 DSEPAFW
+166 ENEPAFW
-173 DLLIQNNIELKSVAP
+173 EMLIQNNDELRSVAP
-188 DTNKLKSRLRSCDT
+188 STDKLKSRLRSCDT

-212 RNGGFSIPLQTA
+212 RNGGYSIPLQTA
-224 NLQNWLFEVQDELRK
+224 NLQNWLFEVQGELRK
-239 QGIYR
+239 QGTYK

-266 KILQDIAEAMMSPE
+266 KILQNIAEAMMSPE

-332 DWDAYESHRRY
+332 DREKYELHRQF
-343 FCSVLD
+343 FCSILD
-349 ELLTEFSFSSTDPVQ
+349 ELLTEFSSSSTDPSQ
-364 TKKDLSNLFPLH
+364 TKADLSNLFPLH

-390 GSSSRSVFEFLACDA
+390 GSSSRSVFEFLACNE
-405 VKAFFDDEAVY
+405 VKAFFDDEEAY
-416 ANNETITSDYLWDYV
+416 ANKETITSDYLWDYV

-459 GHDYLAVFKG
+459 GNEYLAVFKG
-469 ILLLNALNNIANESS
+469 VLLLNALNNIANESS

-494 LYEGTMIY
+494 LFEGTMLY
-502 DNVPSILSY
+502 DNVPAILAY

-542 DELRNSTYLYTEE
+542 DDLRKTTYLYTDE
-555 VVNFGGIAKALMD
+555 VIAYGGVANAMIDRWLL
-568 KWTQKATRQ
+568 KATRQ
-577 ITFKFFS
+577 VSFKFFS
-584 LSSNEYVLLNKIEN
+584 LSSNEYVLLNKLEN
-598 FQRNAASYSV
+598 FARTALSYSV
-608 ALAIFVGRTSQ
+608 VLAIFVGRTKQ
-619 ELQELHA
+619 ELLELQA
-626 IAHKAAKDER
+626 IVEKAVKDER
-636 FQNVCF
+636 FQKICF
-642 FVAETPMGEKNYE
+642 FVVETPMDEKKYE

-683 SEMVANWM
+683 EEMISNWM
-691 NEVRGGSITWYL
+691 SEIRSGSITWYL
-703 RQEQGVIAGSKIGST
+703 HSEQGVISGSKIASAL
-718 VNIEIAPKIFTA
+718 NMNIAPKIFTA

-735 PLIQM
+735 MLIQM
-740 RMSNTYWKK
+740 RSSNTYWKK
-749 LSVKAT
+749 ASVKAT
-755 VDAVLSFNTKEEV
+755 VDSVLSYNTKQEV
-768 LSKLVP
+768 YDKLVP
-774 QAKHVDFLFQ
+774 QAKHVEYLFQ
-784 DSIDDNLEWKSD
+784 DSLDDNLEWKQD
-796 VDENHPLKLVSD
+796 VGEEHPLKKVSN
-808 YIDSVLKRYKT
+808 YIDSVLKRYRT
-819 NNQVFNLGDKLQE
+819 NNQVFNLGEKLLD
-832 LTMPPFG
+832 LTKPPYG
-839 LFQSYGPMAMVAYA
+839 LFQSYGPMAMVAFA

-875 DDVVE
+875 DDIVE
-880 VFKAWDSGK
+880 MFKVWESGK
-889 SSTKLNFMFESKEA
+889 TSTKLNFMFESKEA
-903 GSITKNLIKRFKLDK
+903 GSITKNLIKRFKLDR

-935 TNEYAT
+935 THEYSAS
-941 KVGYPLWS
+941 VGYPLWS
-949 LKYVPDCSEEN
+949 LKYVPECSDEN
-960 KQLIDGIIKVISDSE
+960 RELIDGIIKVITDSE

-980 ALMTMVAEGLKNNI
+980 QLMSKVAEGLKNNI

-1001 ESANNFEKGFK
+1001 ESANNFETGFK
-1012 NYVMS
+1012 KYVMT
-1017 LDYIDL
+1017 LEYIN
-1023 MEDEFAEAKTFLDGH
+1023 MTEPEFAEAKQFLEGH
-1038 LEGTVGLWSER
+1038 LEGTIGLWTER

-1062 QQERL
+1062 QQQRL
-1067 REENKKRFHEE
+1067 REENGKRYQEE
-1078 QEKYKNEDSD
+1078 REKFKRAAAQQGETSD
-1088 AANPGSTSTTPSWM
+1088 ATPAWM
-1102 SSDDGTDGK
+1102 NTDGNGQENSK
-1111 STPNIAA
+1111 LVADPQG
-1118 EPKAETFEMKA
+1118 ETQELKM
-1129 KRSEV
+1129 KRSDV
-1134 ARKVMPLASNQQLR
+1134 AKKVMPLASSQMMR
-1148 NLLQDLCDNG
+1148 ELLKDLCENADE
-1158 DMQTLDIIMKYV
+1158 QTLNIIIKHVG

>member
-1 MASRYNDIVTLR
+1 MATKYNDIVTLR

-19 NIRYEGPD
+19 NIKYEGPD
-27 DWKTFI
+27 DWKSFI

-58 AIWIAGTY
+58 PIWIAGTY

-80 LCDSVEDIKEYVEE
+80 LCDSIDKITEYVDE
-94 EYHDSKYDVLRN
+94 EYHDSKYDLLRN
-106 SLLTL
+106 SLMNL
-111 RQGVRLFPVN
+111 RHDTRLFPVN

-136 QIQKEVKNALKKEG
+136 QLQKEVKNALKKEG
-150 ISITVKTD
+150 ISITVQTD

-166 DSEPAFW
+166 ENEPAFW
-173 DLLIQNNIELKSVAP
+173 KMLIQNNDELRSVAP
-188 DTNKLKSRLRSCDT
+188 STDKLKSRLRSCDT

-212 RNGGFSIPLQTA
+212 RNGGYSIPLQTA
-224 NLQNWLFEVQDELRK
+224 NLQNWLFEVQGELRK
-239 QGIYR
+239 QGTYK

-266 KILQDIAEAMMSPE
+266 KILQNIAEAMMSPE

-332 DWDAYESHRRY
+332 DRDKYELHRQY
-343 FCSVLD
+343 FCSILD
-349 ELLTEFSFSSTDPVQ
+349 ELLTEFSSSSTDPSQ
-364 TKKDLSNLFPLH
+364 TKADLSNLFPLH

-390 GSSSRSVFEFLACDA
+390 GSSSRSVFEFLACNE
-405 VKAFFDDEAVY
+405 VKAFFDDEEAY
-416 ANNETITSDYLWDYV
+416 ANKETITSDYLWDYV

-459 GHDYLAVFKG
+459 GNEYLAVFKG
-469 ILLLNALNNIANESS
+469 VLLLNALNNIANESS

-494 LYEGTMIY
+494 LFEGTMLY
-502 DNVPSILSY
+502 DNVHAILAY

-542 DELRNSTYLYTEE
+542 DDLRKTTYLYTDE
-555 VVNFGGIAKALMD
+555 VIAYGGVANAMIDRWLL
-568 KWTQKATRQ
+568 KATRQ
-577 ITFKFFS
+577 VSFKFFS
-584 LSSNEYVLLNKIEN
+584 LSSNEYVLLNKLEN
-598 FQRNAASYSV
+598 FARTALSYSV
-608 ALAIFVGRTSQ
+608 VLAIFVGRTKQ
-619 ELQELHA
+619 ELLELQA
-626 IAHKAAKDER
+626 IVEKAVKDER
-636 FQNVCF
+636 FQKICF
-642 FVAETPMGEKNYE
+642 FVVETPMDEKKYE

-683 SEMVANWM
+683 EEMISNWM
-691 NEVRGGSITWYL
+691 SEIRSGSITWYL
-703 RQEQGVIAGSKIGST
+703 HSEQGVISSSKIASALNT
-718 VNIEIAPKIFTA
+718 NIAPKIFTA

-735 PLIQM
+735 MLIQM
-740 RMSNTYWKK
+740 RNSNTYWKK
-749 LSVKAT
+749 ASVKAT
-755 VDAVLSFNTKEEV
+755 VDSVLSYNTKQEV
-768 LSKLVP
+768 YDKLVP
-774 QAKHVDFLFQ
+774 QAKHVEYLFQ
-784 DSIDDNLEWKSD
+784 DSLDDNLEWKQD
-796 VDENHPLKLVSD
+796 VGEEHPLKKVSN
-808 YIDSVLKRYKT
+808 YIDSVLKRYRT
-819 NNQVFNLGDKLQE
+819 NNQVFNLGEKLLD
-832 LTMPPFG
+832 LTKPPYG
-839 LFQSYGPMAMVAYA
+839 LFQSYGPMAMVAFA

-875 DDVVE
+875 DDIVE
-880 VFKAWDSGK
+880 MFKVWESGK
-889 SSTKLNFMFESKEA
+889 TSTKLNFMFESKEA
-903 GSITKNLIKRFKLDK
+903 GSITKNLIKRFKLDR

-935 TNEYAT
+935 THEYSAS
-941 KVGYPLWS
+941 VGYPLWS
-949 LKYVPDCSEEN
+949 LKYVPECSDEN
-960 KQLIDGIIKVISDSE
+960 RELIDEIIKVITDSE

-980 ALMTMVAEGLKNNI
+980 QLMSRVAEGLKNNI

-1001 ESANNFEKGFK
+1001 ESANNFETGFK
-1012 NYVMS
+1012 NYVMT
-1017 LDYIDL
+1017 LEYIN
-1023 MEDEFAEAKTFLDGH
+1023 MTEPEFAEAKQFLEGH
-1038 LEGTVGLWSER
+1038 LEGTIGLWTER

-1062 QQERL
+1062 QQQRL
-1067 REENKKRFHEE
+1067 REENGKRYQEE
-1078 QEKYKNEDSD
+1078 REKFKR
-1088 AANPGSTSTTPSWM
+1088 AAAQQGETSGATPAWM
-1102 SSDDGTDGK
+1102 NTDGNGQENSK
-1111 STPNIAA
+1111 LAA
-1118 EPKAETFEMKA
+1118 DPQGETQELKM
-1129 KRSEV
+1129 KRSDV
-1134 ARKVMPLASNQQLR
+1134 AKKVMPLASSQMMR
-1148 NLLQDLCDNG
+1148 ELLKDLCENADE
-1158 DMQTLDIIMKYV
+1158 QTLNIIIKHVG

>member
-1 MASRYNDIVTLR
+1 MATKYNDIVTLR

-19 NIRYEGPD
+19 NIKYEGPD
-27 DWKTFI
+27 DWKSFI

-58 AIWIAGTY
+58 PIWIAGTY

-80 LCDSVEDIKEYVEE
+80 LCDSIDKITEYVDE
-94 EYHDSKYDVLRN
+94 EYHDSKYDLLRN
-106 SLLTL
+106 SLMNL
-111 RQGVRLFPVN
+111 RHDTRLFPVN

-136 QIQKEVKNALKKEG
+136 QLQKEVKNALKKEG
-150 ISITVKTD
+150 ISITVQTD

-166 DSEPAFW
+166 ENEPAFW
-173 DLLIQNNIELKSVAP
+173 EMLIQNNDELRSVAP
-188 DTNKLKSRLRSCDT
+188 STDKLKSRLRSCDT

-212 RNGGFSIPLQTA
+212 RNGGYSIPLQTA
-224 NLQNWLFEVQDELRK
+224 NLQNWLFEVQGELRK
-239 QGIYR
+239 QGTYK

-266 KILQDIAEAMMSPE
+266 KILQNIAEAMMSPE

-332 DWDAYESHRRY
+332 DREKYELHRQY
-343 FCSVLD
+343 FCSILD
-349 ELLTEFSFSSTDPVQ
+349 ELLTEFSSSSTDPSQ
-364 TKKDLSNLFPLH
+364 TKADLSNLFPLH

-390 GSSSRSVFEFLACDA
+390 GSSSRSVFEFLACNE
-405 VKAFFDDEAVY
+405 VKAFFDDEETY
-416 ANNETITSDYLWDYV
+416 ANKETITSDYLWDYV

-440 RFGAVTERFN
+440 RFGAVTEKFN

-459 GHDYLAVFKG
+459 GNEYLAVFKG
-469 ILLLNALNNIANESS
+469 VLLLNALNNIANESS

-494 LYEGTMIY
+494 LFEGTMLY
-502 DNVPSILSY
+502 DNVPAILAY

-542 DELRNSTYLYTEE
+542 DDLRKTTYLYTDE
-555 VVNFGGIAKALMD
+555 VIVYGGVANAMIDRWLL
-568 KWTQKATRQ
+568 KATRQ
-577 ITFKFFS
+577 VSFKFFS
-584 LSSNEYVLLNKIEN
+584 LSSNEYVLLNKLEN
-598 FQRNAASYSV
+598 FSRTALSYSV
-608 ALAIFVGRTSQ
+608 VLAIFVGRTKQ
-619 ELQELHA
+619 ELIELQA
-626 IAHKAAKDER
+626 IVEKAVKDER
-636 FQNVCF
+636 FLKICF
-642 FVAETPMGEKNYE
+642 FVVQTPMDEKKYE

-683 SEMVANWM
+683 EEMISNWM
-691 NEVRGGSITWYL
+691 SEIRSGSITWYL
-703 RQEQGVIAGSKIGST
+703 HSEQGVISGSKIASALNT
-718 VNIEIAPKIFTA
+718 NIAPKIFTA

-735 PLIQM
+735 MLIQM
-740 RMSNTYWKK
+740 RNSNTYWKK
-749 LSVKAT
+749 ASVKAT
-755 VDAVLSFNTKEEV
+755 VDSVLSYNTKQEV
-768 LSKLVP
+768 YDKLVP
-774 QAKHVDFLFQ
+774 QAKHVEYLFQ
-784 DSIDDNLEWKSD
+784 DSLDDNLEWKQD
-796 VDENHPLKLVSD
+796 VGEEHPLKKVSN
-808 YIDSVLKRYKT
+808 YIDSVLKRYRT
-819 NNQVFNLGDKLQE
+819 NNQVFNLGEKLLD
-832 LTMPPFG
+832 LTKPPYR
-839 LFQSYGPMAMVAYA
+839 LFQSYGPMAMVAFA

-875 DDVVE
+875 DDIVE
-880 VFKAWDSGK
+880 MFKVWESGK
-889 SSTKLNFMFESKEA
+889 TSNKLNFMFESKEA
-903 GSITKNLIKRFKLDK
+903 GSITKNLIKRFKLDR

-935 TNEYAT
+935 THEYSAS
-941 KVGYPLWS
+941 VGYPLWS
-949 LKYVPDCSEEN
+949 LKYVPECSDEN
-960 KQLIDGIIKVISDSE
+960 RELIDGIIKVITDSE

-980 ALMTMVAEGLKNNI
+980 QLMSRVAEGLKNNI

-1012 NYVMS
+1012 NYVMG
-1017 LDYIDL
+1017 LEYIN
-1023 MEDEFAEAKTFLDGH
+1023 MTEPEFAEAKAFLGGH
-1038 LEGTVGLWSER
+1038 LEGTIGLWTER
-1049 GVEDTLKNWRLAQ
+1049 GVEDTLKNWRLDQ

-1067 REENKKRFHEE
+1067 RQENQKRFEEE
-1078 QEKYKNEDSD
+1078 QKRYKGEATTQGGNDKGVSTWMNNGSQVGGETATMAASPQFESQVMKEKRNV
-1088 AANPGSTSTTPSWM
+1088 
-1102 SSDDGTDGK
+1102 
-1111 STPNIAA
+1111 I
-1118 EPKAETFEMKA
+1118 
-1129 KRSEV
+1129 
-1134 ARKVMPLASNQQLR
+1134 ARKVMPLASNQMLR
-1148 NLLQDLCDNG
+1148 DLLQDLCENADE
-1158 DMQTLDIIMKYV
+1158 QTLNIIMKHV

>member
-1 MASRYNDIVTLR
+1 MATKYNDIVTLR

-19 NIRYEGPD
+19 NIKYEGPD
-27 DWKTFI
+27 DWKSFI

-58 AIWIAGTY
+58 PIWIAGTY

-80 LCDSVEDIKEYVEE
+80 LCDSIDKITEYVDE
-94 EYHDSKYDVLRN
+94 EYHDSKYDLLRN
-106 SLLTL
+106 SLKNL
-111 RQGVRLFPVN
+111 RHDTRLFPVN

-136 QIQKEVKNALKKEG
+136 QLQKEVKNALKKEG
-150 ISITVKTD
+150 ISITVQTD

-166 DSEPAFW
+166 ENEPAFW
-173 DLLIQNNIELKSVAP
+173 EMLIQNNDELRSVAP
-188 DTNKLKSRLRSCDT
+188 STDKLKSRLRNCDT

-212 RNGGFSIPLQTA
+212 RNGGYSIPLQTA
-224 NLQNWLFEVQDELRK
+224 NLQNWLFEVQGELRK
-239 QGIYR
+239 QGTYK

-266 KILQDIAEAMMSPE
+266 KILQNIAEAMMSPE

-332 DWDAYESHRRY
+332 DREKYELHRQY
-343 FCSVLD
+343 FCSILD
-349 ELLTEFSFSSTDPVQ
+349 ELLTEFSSSSTDPSQ
-364 TKKDLSNLFPLH
+364 TKADLSNLFPLH

-390 GSSSRSVFEFLACDA
+390 GSSSRSVFEFLACNE
-405 VKAFFDDEAVY
+405 VKAFFDDEEAY
-416 ANNETITSDYLWDYV
+416 ANKETITSDYLWDYV

-459 GHDYLAVFKG
+459 GNEYLAVFKG
-469 ILLLNALNNIANESS
+469 VLLLNALNNIANESS

-494 LYEGTMIY
+494 LFEGTMLY
-502 DNVPSILSY
+502 DNVPAILAY

-542 DELRNSTYLYTEE
+542 DDLRKTTYLYTDE
-555 VVNFGGIAKALMD
+555 VIAYGGVANAMIDRWLL
-568 KWTQKATRQ
+568 KATRQ
-577 ITFKFFS
+577 VSFKFFS
-584 LSSNEYVLLNKIEN
+584 LSSNEYVLLNKLEN
-598 FQRNAASYSV
+598 FARTALSYSV
-608 ALAIFVGRTSQ
+608 VLAIFVGRTKQ
-619 ELQELHA
+619 ELLELQA
-626 IAHKAAKDER
+626 IVEKAVKDER
-636 FQNVCF
+636 FQKICF
-642 FVAETPMGEKNYE
+642 FVVETPMDEKKYE

-683 SEMVANWM
+683 EEMISNWM
-691 NEVRGGSITWYL
+691 SEIRSGSITWYL
-703 RQEQGVIAGSKIGST
+703 HSEQGVISGSKIASALNT
-718 VNIEIAPKIFTA
+718 NIAPKIFTA

-735 PLIQM
+735 MLIQM
-740 RMSNTYWKK
+740 RNSNTYWKK
-749 LSVKAT
+749 ASVKAT
-755 VDAVLSFNTKEEV
+755 VDSVLSYNTKQEV
-768 LSKLVP
+768 YDKLVP
-774 QAKHVDFLFQ
+774 QAKHVEYLFQ
-784 DSIDDNLEWKSD
+784 DSLDDNLEWKQD
-796 VDENHPLKLVSD
+796 VGEEHPLKKVSN
-808 YIDSVLKRYKT
+808 YIDSVLKRYRT
-819 NNQVFNLGDKLQE
+819 NNQVFNLGEKLLD
-832 LTMPPFG
+832 LTKPPYG
-839 LFQSYGPMAMVAYA
+839 LFQSYGPMAMVAFA

-875 DDVVE
+875 DDIVE
-880 VFKAWDSGK
+880 MFKVWESGK
-889 SSTKLNFMFESKEA
+889 TSTKLNFMFESKEA
-903 GSITKNLIKRFKLDK
+903 GSITKNLIKRFKLDR

-935 TNEYAT
+935 THEYSAS
-941 KVGYPLWS
+941 VGYPLWS
-949 LKYVPDCSEEN
+949 LKYVSECSDEN
-960 KQLIDGIIKVISDSE
+960 RELIDGIIKVITDSE

-980 ALMTMVAEGLKNNI
+980 QLMSRVAEGLKNNI

-1001 ESANNFEKGFK
+1001 ESANNFETGFK
-1012 NYVMS
+1012 KYVMT
-1017 LDYIDL
+1017 LEYIN
-1023 MEDEFAEAKTFLDGH
+1023 MTEPEFAEAKQFLEGH
-1038 LEGTVGLWSER
+1038 LEGTIGLWTER

-1062 QQERL
+1062 QQQRL
-1067 REENKKRFHEE
+1067 REENKKRYQEE
-1078 QEKYKNEDSD
+1078 REKFKRAAAQQGETSD
-1088 AANPGSTSTTPSWM
+1088 ATPAWM
-1102 SSDDGTDGK
+1102 NTDGNGQENSK
-1111 STPNIAA
+1111 LVADPQG
-1118 EPKAETFEMKA
+1118 ETQELKM
-1129 KRSEV
+1129 KRSDV
-1134 ARKVMPLASNQQLR
+1134 AKKVMPLASSQMMR
-1148 NLLQDLCDNG
+1148 ELLKDLCENADE
-1158 DMQTLDIIMKYV
+1158 QTLNIIIKHVG

>member
-1 MASRYNDIVTLR
+1 MATKYNDIVTLR

-19 NIRYEGPD
+19 NIKYEGPD
-27 DWKTFI
+27 DWKSFI

-58 AIWIAGTY
+58 PIWIAGTY

-80 LCDSVEDIKEYVEE
+80 LCDSIDKITEYVDE
-94 EYHDSKYDVLRN
+94 EYHDSKYDLLRN
-106 SLLTL
+106 SLMNL
-111 RQGVRLFPVN
+111 RHDTRLFPVN

-136 QIQKEVKNALKKEG
+136 QLQKEVKNALKKEG
-150 ISITVKTD
+150 ISITVQTD

-166 DSEPAFW
+166 ENEPAFW
-173 DLLIQNNIELKSVAP
+173 EMLIQNNDELRSVAP
-188 DTNKLKSRLRSCDT
+188 STDKLKSRLRSCDT

-212 RNGGFSIPLQTA
+212 RNGGYSIPLQTA
-224 NLQNWLFEVQDELRK
+224 NLQNWLFEVQGELRK
-239 QGIYR
+239 QGTYK

-266 KILQDIAEAMMSPE
+266 KILQNIAEAMMSPE

-322 RIMSKKFKVE
+322 RIMSKKFRVE
-332 DWDAYESHRRY
+332 DRDKYELHRQY
-343 FCSVLD
+343 FCSILD
-349 ELLTEFSFSSTDPVQ
+349 ELLTEFSSSSTDPSQ
-364 TKKDLSNLFPLH
+364 TKADLSNLFPLH

-390 GSSSRSVFEFLACDA
+390 GSSSRSVFEFLACNE
-405 VKAFFDDEAVY
+405 VKAFFDDEEAY
-416 ANNETITSDYLWDYV
+416 ANKETITSDYLWDYV

-459 GHDYLAVFKG
+459 GNEYLAVFKG
-469 ILLLNALNNIANESS
+469 VLLLNALNNIANESS

-494 LYEGTMIY
+494 LFEGTMLY
-502 DNVPSILSY
+502 DNVHAILAY

-542 DELRNSTYLYTEE
+542 DDLRKTTYLYTDE
-555 VVNFGGIAKALMD
+555 VIAYGGVANAMIDRWLL
-568 KWTQKATRQ
+568 KATRQ
-577 ITFKFFS
+577 VSFKFFS
-584 LSSNEYVLLNKIEN
+584 LSSNEYVLLNKLEN
-598 FQRNAASYSV
+598 FARTALSYSV
-608 ALAIFVGRTSQ
+608 VLAIFVGRTKQ
-619 ELQELHA
+619 ELLELQA
-626 IAHKAAKDER
+626 IVEKAVKDER
-636 FQNVCF
+636 FQKICF
-642 FVAETPMGEKNYE
+642 FVVETPMDEKKYE

-683 SEMVANWM
+683 EEMISNWM
-691 NEVRGGSITWYL
+691 SEIRSGSITWYL
-703 RQEQGVIAGSKIGST
+703 HSEQGVISGSKIASALNT
-718 VNIEIAPKIFTA
+718 NIAPKIFTA

-735 PLIQM
+735 MLIQM
-740 RMSNTYWKK
+740 RNSNTYWKK
-749 LSVKAT
+749 ASVKAT
-755 VDAVLSFNTKEEV
+755 VDSVLSYNTKQEV
-768 LSKLVP
+768 YDKLVP
-774 QAKHVDFLFQ
+774 QAKHVEYLFQ
-784 DSIDDNLEWKSD
+784 DSLDDNLEWKQD
-796 VDENHPLKLVSD
+796 VGEEHPLKKVSN
-808 YIDSVLKRYKT
+808 YIDSVLKRYRT
-819 NNQVFNLGDKLQE
+819 NNQVFNLGEKLLD
-832 LTMPPFG
+832 LTKPPYG
-839 LFQSYGPMAMVAYA
+839 LFQSYGPMAMVAFA

-875 DDVVE
+875 DDIVE
-880 VFKAWDSGK
+880 MFKVWESGK
-889 SSTKLNFMFESKEA
+889 TSTKLNFMFESKEA
-903 GSITKNLIKRFKLDK
+903 GSITKNLIKRFKLDR

-935 TNEYAT
+935 THEYSAS
-941 KVGYPLWS
+941 VGYPLWS
-949 LKYVPDCSEEN
+949 LKYVPECSDEN
-960 KQLIDGIIKVISDSE
+960 RELIDGIIKVITDSE

-980 ALMTMVAEGLKNNI
+980 QLMSRVAEGLKNNI

-1001 ESANNFEKGFK
+1001 ESANNFETGFK
-1012 NYVMS
+1012 NYVMT
-1017 LDYIDL
+1017 LEYIN
-1023 MEDEFAEAKTFLDGH
+1023 MTESEFAEAKQFLEGH
-1038 LEGTVGLWSER
+1038 LEGTIGLWTER

-1062 QQERL
+1062 QQQRL
-1067 REENKKRFHEE
+1067 REENGKRYQEE
-1078 QEKYKNEDSD
+1078 REKFKR
-1088 AANPGSTSTTPSWM
+1088 AAAQQGETSGATPAWM
-1102 SSDDGTDGK
+1102 NTDGNGQENSK
-1111 STPNIAA
+1111 LAA
-1118 EPKAETFEMKA
+1118 DPQGETQELKM
-1129 KRSEV
+1129 KRSDV
-1134 ARKVMPLASNQQLR
+1134 AKKVMPLASSQMMR
-1148 NLLQDLCDNG
+1148 ELLKDLCENADE
-1158 DMQTLDIIMKYV
+1158 QTLNIIIKHVG

>member
-1 MASRYNDIVTLR
+1 MATKYNDIVTLR

-19 NIRYEGPD
+19 NIKYEGPD
-27 DWKTFI
+27 DWKSFI

-58 AIWIAGTY
+58 PIWIAGTY

-80 LCDSVEDIKEYVEE
+80 LCDSIDKITEYVDE
-94 EYHDSKYDVLRN
+94 EYHDSKYDLLRN
-106 SLLTL
+106 SLMNL
-111 RQGVRLFPVN
+111 RHDTRLFPVN

-136 QIQKEVKNALKKEG
+136 QLQKEVKNALKKEG
-150 ISITVKTD
+150 ISITVQTD

-166 DSEPAFW
+166 ENEPAFW
-173 DLLIQNNIELKSVAP
+173 EMLIQNNDELRSVAP
-188 DTNKLKSRLRSCDT
+188 STDKLKSRLRSCDT

-212 RNGGFSIPLQTA
+212 RNGGYSIPLQTA
-224 NLQNWLFEVQDELRK
+224 NLQTWLFEVQGELRK
-239 QGIYR
+239 QGTYK

-266 KILQDIAEAMMSPE
+266 KILQNIAEAMMNPE

-332 DWDAYESHRRY
+332 DREKYELHRQY
-343 FCSVLD
+343 FCSILD
-349 ELLTEFSFSSTDPVQ
+349 ELLTEFSSSSTDPSQ
-364 TKKDLSNLFPLH
+364 TKADLSNLFPLH

-390 GSSSRSVFEFLACDA
+390 GSSSRSVFEFLACNE
-405 VKAFFDDEAVY
+405 VKAFFDDEEAY
-416 ANNETITSDYLWDYV
+416 ANKETITSDYLWDYV

-459 GHDYLAVFKG
+459 GNEYLAVFKG
-469 ILLLNALNNIANESS
+469 VLLLNALNNIANESS

-494 LYEGTMIY
+494 LFEGTMLY
-502 DNVPSILSY
+502 DNVPAILAY

-542 DELRNSTYLYTEE
+542 DDLRKTTYLYTDE
-555 VVNFGGIAKALMD
+555 VIAYGGVANAMIDRWLL
-568 KWTQKATRQ
+568 KATRQ
-577 ITFKFFS
+577 VSFKFFS
-584 LSSNEYVLLNKIEN
+584 LSSNEYVLLNKLEN
-598 FQRNAASYSV
+598 FGRTALSYSV
-608 ALAIFVGRTSQ
+608 VLAIFVGRTKQ
-619 ELQELHA
+619 ELLELQA
-626 IAHKAAKDER
+626 IVEKAVKDER
-636 FQNVCF
+636 FQKICF
-642 FVAETPMGEKNYE
+642 FVVETPMDEKKYE

-683 SEMVANWM
+683 EEMISNWM
-691 NEVRGGSITWYL
+691 SEIRSGSITWYL
-703 RQEQGVIAGSKIGST
+703 HSEQGVISGSKIASALNT
-718 VNIEIAPKIFTA
+718 NIAPKIFTA

-735 PLIQM
+735 MLIQM
-740 RMSNTYWKK
+740 RSSNTYWKK
-749 LSVKAT
+749 ASVKAT
-755 VDAVLSFNTKEEV
+755 VDSVLSYNTKQEV
-768 LSKLVP
+768 YDKLVP
-774 QAKHVDFLFQ
+774 QAKHVEYLFQ
-784 DSIDDNLEWKSD
+784 DSLDDNLEWKQD
-796 VDENHPLKLVSD
+796 VGEEHPLKKVSN
-808 YIDSVLKRYKT
+808 YIDSVLKRYRT
-819 NNQVFNLGDKLQE
+819 NNQVFNLGEKLLD
-832 LTMPPFG
+832 LTKPPYG
-839 LFQSYGPMAMVAYA
+839 LFQSYGPMAMVAFA

-875 DDVVE
+875 DDIVE
-880 VFKAWDSGK
+880 MFKVWESGK
-889 SSTKLNFMFESKEA
+889 TSTKLNFMFESKEA
-903 GSITKNLIKRFKLDK
+903 GSITKNLIKRFKLDR

-935 TNEYAT
+935 THEYSAS
-941 KVGYPLWS
+941 VGYPLWS
-949 LKYVPDCSEEN
+949 LKYVPECSDEN
-960 KQLIDGIIKVISDSE
+960 RELIDGIIKVITDSE

-980 ALMTMVAEGLKNNI
+980 QLMSRVAEGLKNNI

-1001 ESANNFEKGFK
+1001 ESANNFETGFK
-1012 NYVMS
+1012 NYVMT
-1017 LDYIDL
+1017 LEYIN
-1023 MEDEFAEAKTFLDGH
+1023 MTEPEFAEAKQFLEGH
-1038 LEGTVGLWSER
+1038 LEGTIGLWTEG

-1062 QQERL
+1062 QQQRL
-1067 REENKKRFHEE
+1067 REENEKRYQEE
-1078 QEKYKNEDSD
+1078 REKFKRAAAQQGETSDVNPAWMNANGNGQENPKL
-1088 AANPGSTSTTPSWM
+1088 AADPQG
-1102 SSDDGTDGK
+1102 
-1111 STPNIAA
+1111 
-1118 EPKAETFEMKA
+1118 ETLELKM
-1129 KRSEV
+1129 KRSDV
-1134 ARKVMPLASNQQLR
+1134 AKKVMPLASSQMMR
-1148 NLLQDLCDNG
+1148 ELLKDLCENADE
-1158 DMQTLDIIMKYV
+1158 QTLNIIIKHVG

>member
-1 MASRYNDIVTLR
+1 MATKYNDIVTLR

-19 NIRYEGPD
+19 NIKYEGPD
-27 DWKTFI
+27 DWKSFI

-58 AIWIAGTY
+58 PIWIAGTY

-80 LCDSVEDIKEYVEE
+80 LCDSIDKITEYVDE
-94 EYHDSKYDVLRN
+94 EYHDSKYDLLRN
-106 SLLTL
+106 SLMNL
-111 RQGVRLFPVN
+111 RHDTRLFPVN

-136 QIQKEVKNALKKEG
+136 QLQKEVKNALKKEG
-150 ISITVKTD
+150 ISITVQTD

-166 DSEPAFW
+166 ENEPAFW
-173 DLLIQNNIELKSVAP
+173 EMLIQNNDELRSVAP
-188 DTNKLKSRLRSCDT
+188 STDKLKSRLRSCDT

-212 RNGGFSIPLQTA
+212 RNGGYSIPLQTA
-224 NLQNWLFEVQDELRK
+224 NLQNWLFEVQGELRK
-239 QGIYR
+239 QGTYK

-266 KILQDIAEAMMSPE
+266 KILQNIAEAMMSPE

-332 DWDAYESHRRY
+332 DREKYELHRQY
-343 FCSVLD
+343 FCSILD
-349 ELLTEFSFSSTDPVQ
+349 ELLTEFSSSSTDPSQ
-364 TKKDLSNLFPLH
+364 TKADLSNLFPLH

-390 GSSSRSVFEFLACDA
+390 GSSSRSVFEFLACNE
-405 VKAFFDDEAVY
+405 VKAFFDDEEAY
-416 ANNETITSDYLWDYV
+416 ANKETITSDYLWDYV

-459 GHDYLAVFKG
+459 GNEYLAVFKG
-469 ILLLNALNNIANESS
+469 VLLLNALNNIANESS

-494 LYEGTMIY
+494 LFEGTMLY
-502 DNVPSILSY
+502 DNVPAILAY

-542 DELRNSTYLYTEE
+542 DDLRKTTYLYTDE
-555 VVNFGGIAKALMD
+555 VIAYGGVANAMIDRWLL
-568 KWTQKATRQ
+568 KATRQ
-577 ITFKFFS
+577 VSFKFFS
-584 LSSNEYVLLNKIEN
+584 LSSNEYVLLNKLEN
-598 FQRNAASYSV
+598 FARTALSYSV
-608 ALAIFVGRTSQ
+608 VLAIFVGRTKQ
-619 ELQELHA
+619 ELLELQA
-626 IAHKAAKDER
+626 IVEKAVKDER
-636 FQNVCF
+636 FQKICF
-642 FVAETPMGEKNYE
+642 FVVETPMDEKKYE

-683 SEMVANWM
+683 EEMISNWM
-691 NEVRGGSITWYL
+691 SEIRSGSITWYL
-703 RQEQGVIAGSKIGST
+703 HSEQGVISGSKIASALNT
-718 VNIEIAPKIFTA
+718 NIAPKIFTA

-735 PLIQM
+735 MLIQM
-740 RMSNTYWKK
+740 RNSNTYWKK
-749 LSVKAT
+749 ASVKAT
-755 VDAVLSFNTKEEV
+755 VDSVLSYNTKQEV
-768 LSKLVP
+768 YDKLVP
-774 QAKHVDFLFQ
+774 QAKHVEYLFQ
-784 DSIDDNLEWKSD
+784 DSLDDNLEWKQD
-796 VDENHPLKLVSD
+796 VGEEHPLKKVSN
-808 YIDSVLKRYKT
+808 YIDSVLKRYRT
-819 NNQVFNLGDKLQE
+819 NNQVFNLGEKLLD
-832 LTMPPFG
+832 LTKPPYG
-839 LFQSYGPMAMVAYA
+839 LFQSYGPMAMVAFA

-875 DDVVE
+875 DDIVE
-880 VFKAWDSGK
+880 MFKVWESGK
-889 SSTKLNFMFESKEA
+889 TSTKLNFMFESKEA
-903 GSITKNLIKRFKLDK
+903 GSITKNLIKRFKLDR

-935 TNEYAT
+935 THEYSAS
-941 KVGYPLWS
+941 VGYPLWS
-949 LKYVPDCSEEN
+949 LKYVSECSDEN
-960 KQLIDGIIKVISDSE
+960 RELIDGIIKVITDSE

-980 ALMTMVAEGLKNNI
+980 QLMSKVAEGLKNNI

-1001 ESANNFEKGFK
+1001 ESANNFETGFK
-1012 NYVMS
+1012 KYVMT
-1017 LDYIDL
+1017 LEYIN
-1023 MEDEFAEAKTFLDGH
+1023 MTEPEFAEAKQFLEGH
-1038 LEGTVGLWSER
+1038 LEGTIGLWTER
-1049 GVEDTLKNWRLAQ
+1049 GVEDTLKDWRLAQ
-1062 QQERL
+1062 QQQRL
-1067 REENKKRFHEE
+1067 REENGKRYQEE
-1078 QEKYKNEDSD
+1078 REKFKRAAAQQGETSD
-1088 AANPGSTSTTPSWM
+1088 ATPAWM
-1102 SSDDGTDGK
+1102 NTDGNGQENSK
-1111 STPNIAA
+1111 LVADPQG
-1118 EPKAETFEMKA
+1118 ETQELKM
-1129 KRSEV
+1129 KRSDV
-1134 ARKVMPLASNQQLR
+1134 AKKVMPLASSQMMR
-1148 NLLQDLCDNG
+1148 ELLKDLCENADE
-1158 DMQTLDIIMKYV
+1158 QTLNIIIKHVG

>member
-1 MASRYNDIVTLR
+1 MATKYNDIVTLR

-19 NIRYEGPD
+19 NIKYEGPD
-27 DWKTFI
+27 DWKSFI

-58 AIWIAGTY
+58 PIWIAGTY

-80 LCDSVEDIKEYVEE
+80 LCDSIDKITEYVDE
-94 EYHDSKYDVLRN
+94 EYHDSKYDLLRN
-106 SLLTL
+106 SLMNL
-111 RQGVRLFPVN
+111 RHDTRLFPVN

-136 QIQKEVKNALKKEG
+136 QLQKEVKNALKKEG
-150 ISITVKTD
+150 ISITVQTD

-166 DSEPAFW
+166 ENEPAFW
-173 DLLIQNNIELKSVAP
+173 EMLIQNNDELRSVAP
-188 DTNKLKSRLRSCDT
+188 STDKLKSRLRSCDT

-212 RNGGFSIPLQTA
+212 RNGGYSIPLQTA
-224 NLQNWLFEVQDELRK
+224 NLQNWLFEVQGELRK
-239 QGIYR
+239 QGTYK

-266 KILQDIAEAMMSPE
+266 KILQNIAEAMMSPE

-332 DWDAYESHRRY
+332 DREKYELHRQF
-343 FCSVLD
+343 FCSILD
-349 ELLTEFSFSSTDPVQ
+349 ELLTEFSSSSTDPSQ
-364 TKKDLSNLFPLH
+364 TKADLSNLFPLH

-390 GSSSRSVFEFLACDA
+390 GSSSRSVFEFLACNE
-405 VKAFFDDEAVY
+405 VKAFFDDEEAY
-416 ANNETITSDYLWDYV
+416 ANKETITSDYLWDYV

-459 GHDYLAVFKG
+459 GNEYLAVFKG
-469 ILLLNALNNIANESS
+469 VLLLNALNNIANESS

-494 LYEGTMIY
+494 LFEGTMLY
-502 DNVPSILSY
+502 DNVPAILAY

-542 DELRNSTYLYTEE
+542 DDLRKTTYLYTDE
-555 VVNFGGIAKALMD
+555 VIAYGGVANAMIDRWLL
-568 KWTQKATRQ
+568 KATRQ
-577 ITFKFFS
+577 VSFKFFS
-584 LSSNEYVLLNKIEN
+584 LSSNEYVLLNKLEN
-598 FQRNAASYSV
+598 FARTALSYSV
-608 ALAIFVGRTSQ
+608 VLAIFVGRTKQ
-619 ELQELHA
+619 ELLELQA
-626 IAHKAAKDER
+626 IVEKAVKDER
-636 FQNVCF
+636 FQKICF
-642 FVAETPMGEKNYE
+642 FVVETPMDEKKYE

-683 SEMVANWM
+683 EEMISNWM
-691 NEVRGGSITWYL
+691 SEIRSGSITWYL
-703 RQEQGVIAGSKIGST
+703 HSEQGVISGSKIASAL
-718 VNIEIAPKIFTA
+718 NMNIAPKIFTA

-735 PLIQM
+735 MLIQM
-740 RMSNTYWKK
+740 RSSNTYWKK
-749 LSVKAT
+749 ASVKAT
-755 VDAVLSFNTKEEV
+755 VDSVLSYNTKQEV
-768 LSKLVP
+768 YDKLVP
-774 QAKHVDFLFQ
+774 QAKHVEYLFQ
-784 DSIDDNLEWKSD
+784 DSLDDNLEWKQD
-796 VDENHPLKLVSD
+796 VGEEHPLKKVSN
-808 YIDSVLKRYKT
+808 YIDSVLKRYRT
-819 NNQVFNLGDKLQE
+819 NNQVFNLGEKLLD
-832 LTMPPFG
+832 LTKPPYG
-839 LFQSYGPMAMVAYA
+839 LFQSYGPMAMVAFA

-875 DDVVE
+875 DDIVE
-880 VFKAWDSGK
+880 MFKVWESGK
-889 SSTKLNFMFESKEA
+889 TSTKLNFMFESKEA
-903 GSITKNLIKRFKLDK
+903 GSITKNLIKRFKLDR

-935 TNEYAT
+935 THEYSAS
-941 KVGYPLWS
+941 VGYPLWS
-949 LKYVPDCSEEN
+949 LKYVPECSDEN
-960 KQLIDGIIKVISDSE
+960 RELIDGIIKVITDSE

-980 ALMTMVAEGLKNNI
+980 QLMSKVAEGLKNNI

-1001 ESANNFEKGFK
+1001 ESANNFETGFK
-1012 NYVMS
+1012 KYVMT
-1017 LDYIDL
+1017 LEYIN
-1023 MEDEFAEAKTFLDGH
+1023 MTEPEFAEAKQFLEGH
-1038 LEGTVGLWSER
+1038 LEGTIGLWTER

-1062 QQERL
+1062 QQQRL
-1067 REENKKRFHEE
+1067 REENGKRYQEE
-1078 QEKYKNEDSD
+1078 REKFKRAAAQQGETSD
-1088 AANPGSTSTTPSWM
+1088 ATLAWM
-1102 SSDDGTDGK
+1102 NTDGNGQENSK
-1111 STPNIAA
+1111 LVADPQG
-1118 EPKAETFEMKA
+1118 ETQELKM
-1129 KRSEV
+1129 KRSDV
-1134 ARKVMPLASNQQLR
+1134 AKKVMPLASSQMMR
-1148 NLLQDLCDNG
+1148 ELLKDLCENADE
-1158 DMQTLDIIMKYV
+1158 QTLNIIIKHVG

>member
-1 MASRYNDIVTLR
+1 MATKYNDIVTLR

-19 NIRYEGPD
+19 NIKYEGPD
-27 DWKTFI
+27 DWKSFI

-58 AIWIAGTY
+58 PIWIAGTY

-80 LCDSVEDIKEYVEE
+80 LCDSIDKITEYVDE
-94 EYHDSKYDVLRN
+94 EYHDSKYDLLRN
-106 SLLTL
+106 SLMNL
-111 RQGVRLFPVN
+111 RHNTRLFPVN

-136 QIQKEVKNALKKEG
+136 QLQKEVKNALKKEG
-150 ISITVKTD
+150 ISITVQTD

-166 DSEPAFW
+166 ENEPAFW
-173 DLLIQNNIELKSVAP
+173 EMLIQNNDELRSVAP
-188 DTNKLKSRLRSCDT
+188 STDKLKSRLRSCDT

-212 RNGGFSIPLQTA
+212 RNGGYSIPLQTA
-224 NLQNWLFEVQDELRK
+224 NLQNWLFEVQGELRK
-239 QGIYR
+239 QGTYK

-266 KILQDIAEAMMSPE
+266 KILQNIAEAMMSPE

-301 RTQTMGRYHYVTYN
+301 RTQTMGRYYYVTYN

-332 DWDAYESHRRY
+332 DREKYELHRQY
-343 FCSVLD
+343 FCSILD
-349 ELLTEFSFSSTDPVQ
+349 ELLTEFSSSSTDPSQ
-364 TKKDLSNLFPLH
+364 TKADLSNLFPLH

-390 GSSSRSVFEFLACDA
+390 GSSSRSVFEFLACNE
-405 VKAFFDDEAVY
+405 VKAFFDDEEAY
-416 ANNETITSDYLWDYV
+416 ANKETITSDYLWDYV

-459 GHDYLAVFKG
+459 GNEYLAVFKG
-469 ILLLNALNNIANESS
+469 VLLLNALNNIANESS

-494 LYEGTMIY
+494 LFEGTMLY
-502 DNVPSILSY
+502 DNVPAILAY

-542 DELRNSTYLYTEE
+542 DDLRKTTYLYTDE
-555 VVNFGGIAKALMD
+555 VIVYGGVANAMID
-568 KWTQKATRQ
+568 KWLLKATRQ
-577 ITFKFFS
+577 VSFKFFS
-584 LSSNEYVLLNKIEN
+584 LSSNEYVLLNKLEN
-598 FQRNAASYSV
+598 FSRTALSYSV
-608 ALAIFVGRTSQ
+608 VLAIFVGRTKQ
-619 ELQELHA
+619 ELLELQA
-626 IAHKAAKDER
+626 IVEKAVKDER
-636 FQNVCF
+636 FLKICF
-642 FVAETPMGEKNYE
+642 FVVETPMDEKKYE

-683 SEMVANWM
+683 EEMISNWM
-691 NEVRGGSITWYL
+691 SEIRSGSITWYL
-703 RQEQGVIAGSKIGST
+703 HSEQGVISGSKIASALNT
-718 VNIEIAPKIFTA
+718 NIAPKIFTA

-735 PLIQM
+735 MLIQM
-740 RMSNTYWKK
+740 RSSNTYWKK
-749 LSVKAT
+749 ASVKAT
-755 VDAVLSFNTKEEV
+755 VDSVLSYNTKLEV
-768 LSKLVP
+768 YDKLVP
-774 QAKHVDFLFQ
+774 QAKHVEYLFQ
-784 DSIDDNLEWKSD
+784 DSLDDNLEWKQD
-796 VDENHPLKLVSD
+796 VGEEHPLKKVSN
-808 YIDSVLKRYKT
+808 YIDSVLKRYRT
-819 NNQVFNLGDKLQE
+819 NNQVFNLGEKLLD
-832 LTMPPFG
+832 LTKPPYG
-839 LFQSYGPMAMVAYA
+839 LFQSYGPMAMVAFA

-875 DDVVE
+875 DDIVE
-880 VFKAWDSGK
+880 MFKVWESGK
-889 SSTKLNFMFESKEA
+889 TSTKLNFMFESKEA
-903 GSITKNLIKRFKLDK
+903 GSITKNLIKRFKLDR

-935 TNEYAT
+935 THEYSAS
-941 KVGYPLWS
+941 VGYPLWS
-949 LKYVPDCSEEN
+949 LKYVPECSDEN
-960 KQLIDGIIKVISDSE
+960 RELIDGIIKVITDSE

-980 ALMTMVAEGLKNNI
+980 QLMSRVAEGLKNNI

-1001 ESANNFEKGFK
+1001 ESANNFETGFK
-1012 NYVMS
+1012 KYVMT
-1017 LDYIDL
+1017 LEYIN
-1023 MEDEFAEAKTFLDGH
+1023 MTEPEFAEAKQFLEGH
-1038 LEGTVGLWSER
+1038 LEGTIGLWTER

-1062 QQERL
+1062 QQQRL
-1067 REENKKRFHEE
+1067 REENGKRYQEE
-1078 QEKYKNEDSD
+1078 REKFKR
-1088 AANPGSTSTTPSWM
+1088 AAAQQGETSGATPAWM
-1102 SSDDGTDGK
+1102 NTDGNGQENSK
-1111 STPNIAA
+1111 LAA
-1118 EPKAETFEMKA
+1118 DPQGETQELKM
-1129 KRSEV
+1129 KRSDV
-1134 ARKVMPLASNQQLR
+1134 AKKVMPLASSQMMR
-1148 NLLQDLCDNG
+1148 ELLKDLCENADE
-1158 DMQTLDIIMKYV
+1158 QTLNIIIKHVG

>member
-1 MASRYNDIVTLR
+1 MATKYNDIVTLR

-19 NIRYEGPD
+19 NIKYEGPD
-27 DWKTFI
+27 DWKSFI

-58 AIWIAGTY
+58 PIWIAGTY

-80 LCDSVEDIKEYVEE
+80 LCDSIDKITEYVDE
-94 EYHDSKYDVLRN
+94 EYHDSKYDLLRN
-106 SLLTL
+106 SLMNL
-111 RQGVRLFPVN
+111 RHDTRLFPVN

-136 QIQKEVKNALKKEG
+136 QLQKEVKNALKKEG
-150 ISITVKTD
+150 ISITVQTD

-166 DSEPAFW
+166 ENEPAFW
-173 DLLIQNNIELKSVAP
+173 EMLIQNNDELRSVAP
-188 DTNKLKSRLRSCDT
+188 STDKLKSRLRSCDT

-212 RNGGFSIPLQTA
+212 RNGGYSIPLQTA
-224 NLQNWLFEVQDELRK
+224 NLQNWLFEVQGELRK
-239 QGIYR
+239 QGTYK

-266 KILQDIAEAMMSPE
+266 KILQNIAEAMMSPE

-332 DWDAYESHRRY
+332 DREKYELHRQY
-343 FCSVLD
+343 FCSILD
-349 ELLTEFSFSSTDPVQ
+349 ELLTEFSSSSTDPSQ
-364 TKKDLSNLFPLH
+364 TKADLSNLFPLH

-382 ATYFAREA
+382 ATYFALEA
-390 GSSSRSVFEFLACDA
+390 GSSSRSVFEFLACNE
-405 VKAFFDDEAVY
+405 VKAFFDDEEAY
-416 ANNETITSDYLWDYV
+416 ANKETITSDYLWDYV

-459 GHDYLAVFKG
+459 GNEYLAVFKG
-469 ILLLNALNNIANESS
+469 VLLLNALNNIANESS

-494 LYEGTMIY
+494 LFEGTMLY
-502 DNVPSILSY
+502 DNVPAILAY

-542 DELRNSTYLYTEE
+542 DDLRKTTYLYTDE
-555 VVNFGGIAKALMD
+555 VIAYGGVANAMIDRWLL
-568 KWTQKATRQ
+568 KATRQ
-577 ITFKFFS
+577 VSFKFFS
-584 LSSNEYVLLNKIEN
+584 LSSNEYVLLNKLEN
-598 FQRNAASYSV
+598 FARTALSYSV
-608 ALAIFVGRTSQ
+608 VLAIFVGRTKQ
-619 ELQELHA
+619 ELLELQA
-626 IAHKAAKDER
+626 IVEKAVKDER
-636 FQNVCF
+636 FQKICF
-642 FVAETPMGEKNYE
+642 FVVETPMDEKKYE

-683 SEMVANWM
+683 EEMISNWM
-691 NEVRGGSITWYL
+691 SEIRSGSITWYL
-703 RQEQGVIAGSKIGST
+703 HSEQGVISGSKIASALNT
-718 VNIEIAPKIFTA
+718 NIAPKIFTA

-735 PLIQM
+735 MLIQM
-740 RMSNTYWKK
+740 RSSNTYWKK
-749 LSVKAT
+749 ASVKAT
-755 VDAVLSFNTKEEV
+755 VDSVLSYNTKQEV
-768 LSKLVP
+768 YDKLVP
-774 QAKHVDFLFQ
+774 QAKHVEYLFQ
-784 DSIDDNLEWKSD
+784 DSLDDNLEWKQD
-796 VDENHPLKLVSD
+796 VGEEHPLKKVSN
-808 YIDSVLKRYKT
+808 YIDSVLKRYRT
-819 NNQVFNLGDKLQE
+819 NNQVFNLGEKLLD
-832 LTMPPFG
+832 LTKPPYG
-839 LFQSYGPMAMVAYA
+839 LFQSYGPMAMVAFA

-875 DDVVE
+875 DDIVE
-880 VFKAWDSGK
+880 MFKVWESGK
-889 SSTKLNFMFESKEA
+889 TSTKLNFMFESKEA
-903 GSITKNLIKRFKLDK
+903 GSITKNLIKRFKLDR

-935 TNEYAT
+935 THEYSAS
-941 KVGYPLWS
+941 VGYPLWS
-949 LKYVPDCSEEN
+949 LKYVPECSDEN
-960 KQLIDGIIKVISDSE
+960 RELIDGIIKVITDSE

-980 ALMTMVAEGLKNNI
+980 QLMSRVAEGLKNNI

-1001 ESANNFEKGFK
+1001 ESANNFETGFK
-1012 NYVMS
+1012 NYVMT
-1017 LDYIDL
+1017 LEYIN
-1023 MEDEFAEAKTFLDGH
+1023 MTEPEFVEAKQFLEGH
-1038 LEGTVGLWSER
+1038 LEGTIGLWTER

-1062 QQERL
+1062 QQQRL
-1067 REENKKRFHEE
+1067 REENGKRYQEE
-1078 QEKYKNEDSD
+1078 REKFKR
-1088 AANPGSTSTTPSWM
+1088 AAAQQGETSGATPAWM
-1102 SSDDGTDGK
+1102 NTDGNGQENPK
-1111 STPNIAA
+1111 LAA
-1118 EPKAETFEMKA
+1118 DPQGETQELKM
-1129 KRSEV
+1129 KRSDV
-1134 ARKVMPLASNQQLR
+1134 AKKVMPLASSQMMR
-1148 NLLQDLCDNG
+1148 ELLKDLCENADE
-1158 DMQTLDIIMKYV
+1158 QTLNIIIKHVG